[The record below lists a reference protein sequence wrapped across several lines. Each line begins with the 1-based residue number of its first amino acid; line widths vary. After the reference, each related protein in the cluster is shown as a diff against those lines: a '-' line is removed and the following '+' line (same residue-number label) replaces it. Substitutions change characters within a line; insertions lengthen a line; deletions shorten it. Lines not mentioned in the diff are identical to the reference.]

1 MSSPSGCVNC
11 NDESEIDTKHEAECS
26 EGEDAQIRI
35 APHVQAY
42 LAHNNPTT
50 TCCGLSIP
58 IAFERAAPGTW
69 WNPRF
74 DSEVLEGQYRNSSFR
89 QIRLRFRFAL
99 LYILIFSITWFIYF
113 VVLGLGFNNMV
124 VKWPY
129 LCSIFGGVLLITCIM
144 LFITFTNV
152 YKVYTLKLSL
162 VMALALCA
170 LSLSLV
176 TLTTVT
182 HPQDGAVQAADI
194 SQSGHFTMCIEIL
207 LIIYTLTPLPL
218 YACVVIGLLYSIIF
232 EILNIVLHMKEGELH
247 YPGLFV
253 RILLQL
259 CVHIIGVHIY
269 LMTFVRMRGTFMK
282 VGQSLLVRRQ
292 LEMEKQLKEKM
303 IHSVMPPKLAS
314 WLMDEQVQESDTN
327 LRTHDPL
334 NPRNSNPG
342 TSDIKSLFRPFNMS
356 CMDNVSI
363 LFADIVGFTRMSSN
377 KGAEE
382 LVNILN
388 DLFEKFDELCKAH
401 GCEKISTLGDCY
413 YCVSGCP
420 EPRPDH
426 ATCCVEMGLGMI
438 EAIQEFDRERGEGI
452 NMRVGVHTGTVLCG
466 IVGTRRF
473 KFDVWSN
480 DVSFANKMESTGKP
494 GRVHISEET
503 SRFLGGSYV
512 LEEGEE
518 VFGHKTFFIEGR
530 QLHSPYDH
538 DQCLTPSNPVN
549 LRLIISP
556 AASPQSILSFNHS
569 PQPPSRGSHRNNT
582 LAPHKPDS
590 SNYLSPTPFHFR
602 TKASSL
608 PSILDSDAE
617 LEDKREKAFPERA
630 DSSSKSPTSVG
641 SYGKY
646 TNKLKNWKVPK
657 FLRKHSDTPLH
668 EIKKQEFGDK
678 TIHFLETGAG
688 IGLQSNNGY
697 HQVPIVIESQDNKVA
712 RPVHSSSKLN
722 IPQSHEMAC
731 FEREIIDIRSYLSQS
746 RSNMSPF
753 ARSSSYRSQYGRPN
767 HIEVP
772 PPVRARSST
781 LSAHQGGAAGAAGVA
796 GAAGE
801 GDAPR
806 PKERRL
812 HLPLAPPA
820 RADDSVSLCPSV
832 NSRKDSGIRSTSRRS
847 SIQHQIFALN
857 NTLAASQHD
866 MMQQRVSGY
875 YTSSQSSLNE
885 TSRSRLPPPLDAK
898 QVESLQKLRKQS
910 DLHLIRCVQDNA
922 RSGVNYF
929 VQPPLTRFTLCFKTP
944 EMEKFYRDKAHRS
957 DDCEDFPPTLT
968 TSRFNTAL
976 DILVSAIIFLSVA
989 ASTFALYDQWRRSI
1003 GWFLFFILI
1012 EAMATSLCVYRHY
1025 LKWKTKNGT
1034 LVVTRTIRRSVKI
1047 FKYLSNWYPWH
1058 LSGSL
1063 LISLPILAVLI
1074 NFSCQNTT
1082 LTILQGQQPFYVYLF
1097 CTSVVHFCNFTQ
1109 MNWLV
1114 KNVLV
1119 SAYSGLFLFLA
1130 VLGCH
1135 EMHSRPG
1142 DSVHKTLSPL
1152 TVANNETDFFN
1163 GTVNDLND
1171 GKVEFQHEIHLKE
1184 LYLDTV
1190 LLLMLVWF
1198 LNREFEI
1205 SYRLS
1210 FYSNFEAN
1218 RDKQKVQNTRNQA
1231 DWLLHNIIPRHVAD
1245 QLKNTAK
1252 YSENHKDAGI
1262 IFASIVNFN
1271 EMYDES
1277 YLKGK
1282 EYLRVLNE
1290 LIADF
1295 DELLERSEFQ
1305 HVEKIKTIGS
1315 TFMAASGLN
1324 PDLRRASRDPHE
1336 HLFQLM
1342 DFALEMQK
1350 VVDNFNQDLLEFDFI
1365 LRIGFN
1371 FGDVTA
1377 GVIGTTKLYYDI
1389 WGDAV
1394 NIASRMDSTGV
1405 PKRIQVG
1412 EACIPVLSSRYE
1424 FEQRGSVYVKGKD
1437 DMNVYLVIGKR
1448 NA

>member
-1 MSSPSGCVNC
+1 MSAQSGCVTC
-11 NDESEIDTKHEAECS
+11 NDESEQFDGKHDGDYS
-26 EGEDAQIRI
+26 EGEDAQIRL

-50 TCCGLSIP
+50 NCCGFAIP
-58 IAFERAAPGTW
+58 IAFERAAAGTW

-74 DSEVLEGQYRNSSFR
+74 DSEILEGQYRSSSFR

-99 LYILIFSITWFIYF
+99 LYILIFSISWFIYF
-113 VVLGLGFNNMV
+113 VVLGLNGV
-124 VKWPY
+124 TVKWPF
-129 LCSIFGGVLLITCIM
+129 LCSIFAGVLLITSIM
-144 LFITFTNV
+144 LFVTFTNV
-152 YKVYTLKLSL
+152 YKVYTSKLSL
-162 VMALALCA
+162 IMALALCT

-176 TLTTVT
+176 TLTT
-182 HPQDGAVQAADI
+182 QIDGDYSQAADI

-218 YACVVIGLLYSIIF
+218 FACVIIGLLYSTVF
-232 EILNIVLHMKEGELH
+232 ETLNIVLHLSEQEWQF
-247 YPGLFV
+247 PGMFV
-253 RILLQL
+253 RVLLQV

-314 WLMDEQVQESDTN
+314 WLMEEQVLESETN
-327 LRTHDPL
+327 LKTHDPI
-334 NPRNSNPG
+334 NPRASNPG
-342 TSDIKSLFRPFNMS
+342 ASDIKSLFRPFNMS
-356 CMDNVSI
+356 SMDNVSI

-388 DLFEKFDELCKAH
+388 DLFEKFDELCLIH

-438 EAIQEFDRERGEGI
+438 DAIQDFDRERGEGV

-480 DVSFANKMESTGKP
+480 DVTFANKMESSGKP

-503 SRFLGGSYV
+503 SKFLGGSYV
-512 LEEGEE
+512 LEEGDD
-518 VFGHKTFFIEGR
+518 VFGHKTYFIESR
-530 QLHSPYDH
+530 QISSPYDH
-538 DQCLTPSNPVN
+538 DHCLTPSNPVN

-556 AASPQSILSFNHS
+556 AISPQSILSFNHS
-569 PQPPSRGSHRNNT
+569 PLPGSGKT
-582 LAPHKPDS
+582 SES
-590 SNYLSPTPFHFR
+590 STDARENKDDAKKSCNYLSPSPFNFR
-602 TKASSL
+602 NKASSL
-608 PSILDSDAE
+608 PSILDSDTE
-617 LEDKREKAFPERA
+617 MDEKKSFPEGT
-630 DSSSKSPTSVG
+630 DNSSKSPTSVG

-646 TNKLKNWKVPK
+646 TNKIKNWKVPR

-668 EIKKQEFGDK
+668 EMKKREFNEK
-678 TIHFLETGAG
+678 TIQMIERGDD
-688 IGLQSNNGY
+688 LQLNNGY
-697 HQVPIVIESQDNKVA
+697 QQVPIVIESQDKF
-712 RPVHSSSKLN
+712 RPLQSSSKLN
-722 IPQSHEMAC
+722 IPHNHEVAS
-731 FEREIIDIRSYLSQS
+731 FEKEIIDIRSYLSQS

-753 ARSSSYRSQYGRPN
+753 ARSSSYRSQYGRVN
-767 HIEVP
+767 LEI
-772 PPVRARSST
+772 PVSRARSST
-781 LSAHQGGAAGAAGVA
+781 LATQGDIVRPKSRKLNLPLHV
-796 GAAGE
+796 
-801 GDAPR
+801 PR
-806 PKERRL
+806 P
-812 HLPLAPPA
+812 H
-820 RADDSVSLCPSV
+820 DDAVSLCPSV

-847 SIQHQIFALN
+847 SIQQQIFALN
-857 NTLAASQHD
+857 HASLATSQAD
-866 MMQQRVSGY
+866 MMQHRVSGY
-875 YTSSQSSLNE
+875 YTSSQSSVNE
-885 TSRSRLPPPLDAK
+885 LPSRSRLPPPLNDE
-898 QVESLQKLRKQS
+898 QVQSLQKLRKQS
-910 DLHLIRCVQDNA
+910 DLQLIRCVQDNA
-922 RSGVNYF
+922 RSGINYF
-929 VQPPLTRFTLCFKTP
+929 VQPPLNRFTLFFKIP
-944 EMEKFYRDKAHRS
+944 EMEQHYRDKAHRS

-976 DILVSAIIFLSVA
+976 DILVSAIIFLAV
-989 ASTFALYDQWRRSI
+989 STSILILYKQWRFTI
-1003 GWFLFFILI
+1003 GWFVLFIFI
-1012 EAMATSLCVYRHY
+1012 EAVAMAFCVYRHY
-1025 LKWKTKNGT
+1025 LKWKTKHNPQDIT
-1034 LVVTRTIRRSVKI
+1034 DAVRRSVKI
-1047 FKYLSNWYPWH
+1047 FRKLSDWYPWH

-1063 LISLPILAVLI
+1063 LISLPILAILL

-1082 LTILQGQQPFYVYLF
+1082 MTILRGDQSFYVYLLYV
-1097 CTSVVHFCNFTQ
+1097 SIVHFCNFTQ
-1109 MNWLV
+1109 MSWLV
-1114 KNVLV
+1114 KNTLV
-1119 SAYSGLFLFLA
+1119 TLYAGLFLFFA

-1135 EMHSRPG
+1135 EANTQLLDRDIRLNPQVIAQNISIFNMLNVTFD
-1142 DSVHKTLSPL
+1142 DSLVRNGTHM
-1152 TVANNETDFFN
+1152 FN
-1163 GTVNDLND
+1163 GLL
-1171 GKVEFQHEIHLKE
+1171 HEMHLTE
-1184 LYLDTV
+1184 LYLDV
-1190 LLLMLVWF
+1190 ALLLILVWF

-1210 FYSNFEAN
+1210 FYSNVVAN
-1218 RDKQKVQNTRNQA
+1218 RDKQRVQNMRNQA

-1252 YSENHKDAGI
+1252 YSENHKDVGI

-1295 DELLERSEFQ
+1295 DELLERPEFQ

-1324 PDLRRASRDPHE
+1324 PDLRHSTRGTYN
-1336 HLFQLM
+1336 HLYQLM

-1365 LRIGFN
+1365 LRIGYN

-1394 NIASRMDSTGV
+1394 NIASRMDSTGIV
-1405 PKRIQVG
+1405 KRIQVG
-1412 EACIPVLSSRYE
+1412 EACLPVLSAKYE
-1424 FEQRGSVYVKGKD
+1424 LEPRGSVYVKGKD
-1437 DMNVYLVIGKR
+1437 NMNVYLVVSKKDV
-1448 NA
+1448 

>member
-1 MSSPSGCVNC
+1 MVQ
-11 NDESEIDTKHEAECS
+11 DIIYTKVLKHFESKHDAECS
-26 EGEDAQIRI
+26 ETEDAQIRL

-42 LAHNNPTT
+42 LAHNNSTT
-50 TCCGLSIP
+50 NCCGFAIP

-74 DSEVLEGQYRNSSFR
+74 DSEILEGQYRSSSFR

-99 LYILIFSITWFIYF
+99 LYILIFSISWFIYF
-113 VVLGLGFNNMV
+113 VVLGLNGV
-124 VKWPY
+124 TVKWPF
-129 LCSIFGGVLLITCIM
+129 LCSIFAGVLLITSVM
-144 LFITFTNV
+144 LFLTFTEV
-152 YKVYTLKLSL
+152 YKVHTFRLSL
-162 VMALALCA
+162 VMALAMCT
-170 LSLSLV
+170 LSLSLIA
-176 TLTTVT
+176 LTTQTDSSSPLV
-182 HPQDGAVQAADI
+182 ADI

-218 YACVVIGLLYSIIF
+218 FACVSIGILYSIAF
-232 EILNIVLHMKEGELH
+232 ETLNVFLHLSEQEWQ
-247 YPGLFV
+247 YPGMLV
-253 RILLQL
+253 RILLHF

-314 WLMDEQVQESDTN
+314 WLMEEQVTDTEMISKS
-327 LRTHDPL
+327 HDPL
-334 NPRNSNPG
+334 QPRSSNPG
-342 TSDIKSLFRPFNMS
+342 ASDIKSLFRPFNMS
-356 CMDNVSI
+356 SMDNVSI
-363 LFADIVGFTRMSSN
+363 LFADIVGFTKMSSN

-388 DLFEKFDELCKAH
+388 DLFEKFDELCIIH

-438 EAIQEFDRERGEGI
+438 EAIQEFDREKGEGV

-480 DVSFANKMESTGKP
+480 DVTLANKMESTGKP

-503 SRFLGGSYV
+503 SKFLGGSYV

-518 VFGHKTFFIEGR
+518 VFGHKTYFIEGR
-530 QLHSPYDH
+530 QLSSPYDH
-538 DQCLTPSNPVN
+538 ENCLTPNPVN

-556 AASPQSILSFNHS
+556 AASPQSALSISHS
-569 PQPPSRGSHRNNT
+569 ALPISAKTSDASSDDKPRPDAKYSNNF
-582 LAPHKPDS
+582 
-590 SNYLSPTPFHFR
+590 LSPSPFSFR
-602 TKASSL
+602 NKASSL
-608 PSILDSDAE
+608 PSILDSDTE
-617 LEDKREKAFPERA
+617 LDDKREKRFHNGN
-630 DSSSKSPTSVG
+630 DTSSKSPTSIG

-646 TNKLKNWKVPK
+646 TNKIKQWKVPK

-668 EIKKQEFGDK
+668 EIKKQNFSDK
-678 TIHFLETGAG
+678 TIHLVESGDG
-688 IGLQSNNGY
+688 VQCNNGY
-697 HQVPIVIESQDNKVA
+697 HKVPIVIESHEAK
-712 RPVHSSSKLN
+712 RPVQSSSKLN
-722 IPQSHEMAC
+722 RTHEMAL
-731 FEREIIDIRSYLSQS
+731 FEKEIIDIRSYLSQS

-767 HIEVP
+767 VEQVP
-772 PPVRARSST
+772 VSRARSST
-781 LSAHQGGAAGAAGVA
+781 LATQG
-796 GAAGE
+796 E
-801 GDAPR
+801 LIR
-806 PKERRL
+806 PKDRKLALPVPNPHVRL
-812 HLPLAPPA
+812 P
-820 RADDSVSLCPSV
+820 DDIVSLCPSV

-847 SIQHQIFALN
+847 SIQQQIFVLN
-857 NTLAASQHD
+857 HVSLATSQVD
-866 MMQQRVSGY
+866 IMQQRVSGY
-875 YTSSQSSLNE
+875 YTSSQSSLDVP
-885 TSRSRLPPPLDAK
+885 SRTKLPPPLNDE
-898 QVESLQKLRKQS
+898 QVQSLQKLRKQS
-910 DLHLIRCVQDNA
+910 DLQLIRCVQDNA
-922 RSGVNYF
+922 RSGINYF
-929 VQPPLTRFTLCFKTP
+929 VQPPLNKLTLFFKTKDI
-944 EMEKFYRDKAHRS
+944 ERHYRDKAHRS
-957 DDCEDFPPTLT
+957 DDSEDFPPTLT

-976 DILVSAIIFLSVA
+976 DILVSSIIFLIVA
-989 ASTFALYDQWRRSI
+989 ASILIVYKEWRYSI
-1003 GWFLFFILI
+1003 GWFIAFVII
-1012 EAMATSLCVYRHY
+1012 EVVAMSLCVYRHY
-1025 LKWKTKNGT
+1025 LKWRTKTDPAEITHT
-1034 LVVTRTIRRSVKI
+1034 LRRSVRVFRK
-1047 FKYLSNWYPWH
+1047 LSNWYPWH
-1058 LSGSL
+1058 LTGSL
-1063 LISLPILAVLI
+1063 LISLPILAVLL

-1082 LTILQGQQPFYVYLF
+1082 LTILSGKQSFYVYLLNV
-1097 CTSVVHFCNFTQ
+1097 CIVHFCNFTQ
-1109 MNWLV
+1109 MSWLV
-1114 KNVLV
+1114 KNALV
-1119 SAYSGLFLFLA
+1119 TIYAGLFLFLA
-1130 VLGCH
+1130 LLGCR
-1135 EMHSRPG
+1135 EVNTQFL
-1142 DSVHKTLSPL
+1142 DSIDIISSVAQNSTNITDILLDDIL
-1152 TVANNETDFFN
+1152 TSNSTNV
-1163 GTVNDLND
+1163 VN
-1171 GKVEFQHEIHLKE
+1171 VEHGMHLKE
-1184 LYLDTV
+1184 LYLDIA
-1190 LLLMLVWF
+1190 LLLILVWF

-1210 FYSNFEAN
+1210 FYSNVVAN
-1218 RDKQKVQNTRNQA
+1218 RDKQKVQTMRNQA

-1252 YSENHKDAGI
+1252 YSENHKDVGI

-1295 DELLERSEFQ
+1295 DELLERPEFQ

-1324 PDLRRASRDPHE
+1324 PDLRHSLRMPHE
-1336 HLFQLM
+1336 HLHQLM

-1365 LRIGFN
+1365 LRIGYN

-1412 EACIPVLSSRYE
+1412 EACLPALATRYE
-1424 FEQRGSVYVKGKD
+1424 FEPRGSVYVKGKD
-1437 DMNVYLVIGKR
+1437 NMDVYLVIGKKDT
-1448 NA
+1448 

>member
-1 MSSPSGCVNC
+1 MSAHSGCISC
-11 NDESEIDTKHEAECS
+11 NENSEHFDNKHEGEVS
-26 EGEDAQIRI
+26 DGEDAQIRL

-42 LAHNNPTT
+42 LAHNNSTT
-50 TCCGLSIP
+50 NCCGFAIP

-74 DSEVLEGQYRNSSFR
+74 DSKILEGQYRSSSFR

-99 LYILIFSITWFIYF
+99 LYILIFSISWFIYF
-113 VVLGLGFNNMV
+113 VVLGLTGV
-124 VKWPY
+124 TVKWPF
-129 LCSIFGGVLLITCIM
+129 LCSIFAGVLLITCIM
-144 LFITFTNV
+144 LFITFTQI
-152 YKVYTLKLSL
+152 YRIYTFRLSL
-162 VMALALCA
+162 VMALALCT

-176 TLTTVT
+176 TLTTQLNKNLSQV
-182 HPQDGAVQAADI
+182 ADI

-218 YACVVIGLLYSIIF
+218 FACVIIGLLYSVAF
-232 EILNIVLHMKEGELH
+232 ETLNIFLHLYEQEWQ
-247 YPGLFV
+247 YPGMMV
-253 RILLQL
+253 RILVQL
-259 CVHIIGVHIY
+259 CVHIIGIHIY

-314 WLMDEQVQESDTN
+314 SLMEEQILEPDTI
-327 LRTHDPL
+327 LKSHDRLTERT
-334 NPRNSNPG
+334 SNPG
-342 TSDIKSLFRPFNMS
+342 ASDIKSLFRPFNMNS
-356 CMDNVSI
+356 MDNVSI
-363 LFADIVGFTRMSSN
+363 LFADIVGFTKMSSN
-377 KGAEE
+377 KGADE

-388 DLFEKFDELCKAH
+388 DLFEKFDELCLIH

-438 EAIQEFDRERGEGI
+438 EAIQEFDQERDEGV

-466 IVGTRRF
+466 IVGTKRF

-480 DVSFANKMESTGKP
+480 DVTLANKMESTGKP

-518 VFGHKTFFIEGR
+518 VFGHKTYFIEGR
-530 QLHSPYDH
+530 QLSSPYDH
-538 DQCLTPSNPVN
+538 DNCLTPSNPVN

-556 AASPQSILSFNHS
+556 AASPQSALSFSHS
-569 PQPPSRGSHRNNT
+569 PLPLSAKTSDASSDDKTYAEVKKMNNF
-582 LAPHKPDS
+582 
-590 SNYLSPTPFHFR
+590 LSPSPFHFR
-602 TKASSL
+602 NKASSL
-608 PSILDSDAE
+608 PSILDSDTE
-617 LEDKREKAFPERA
+617 LDDKRDKGLNGT
-630 DSSSKSPTSVG
+630 DNSSKSPTSVG

-646 TNKLKNWKVPK
+646 AKIRNWKVPK

-668 EIKKQEFGDK
+668 EMKKRNYSDK
-678 TIHFLETGAG
+678 TIHFVERNEAPLTYHT
-688 IGLQSNNGY
+688 NNGY
-697 HQVPIVIESQDNKVA
+697 HQVPIVIESHETKS
-712 RPVHSSSKLN
+712 RPLQSSSKLN
-722 IPQSHEMAC
+722 IPQHPDAAS

-767 HIEVP
+767 VEI
-772 PPVRARSST
+772 PVCRARSST
-781 LSAHQGGAAGAAGVA
+781 LATQG
-796 GAAGE
+796 E
-801 GDAPR
+801 LIR
-806 PKERRL
+806 PKDRKMN
-812 HLPLAPPA
+812 LPVPVNHPI
-820 RADDSVSLCPSV
+820 RPSDDIVSLCPSV

-857 NTLAASQHD
+857 HATLATSQVD
-866 MMQQRVSGY
+866 IMQHRVSGY
-875 YTSSQSSLNE
+875 YTSSQSSLNDVP
-885 TSRSRLPPPLDAK
+885 TRTKLPAPLNDE
-898 QVESLQKLRKQS
+898 QVQSLQKLRKQS
-910 DLHLIRCVQDNA
+910 DLQLIRCVQDNA
-922 RSGVNYF
+922 RSGINYF
-929 VQPPLTRFTLCFKTP
+929 VQPPLNRLTLFFKTP
-944 EMEKFYRDKAHRS
+944 AMEKHYRDEAHRS

-976 DILVSAIIFLSVA
+976 DILVSLIIFLIVA
-989 ASTFALYDQWRRSI
+989 ASILLVYKEWKYSFS
-1003 GWFLFFILI
+1003 WFLFFVVI
-1012 EAMATSLCVYRHY
+1012 EIIAMSLCMYRHY
-1025 LKWKTKNGT
+1025 LKWKSKSEPLG
-1034 LVVTRTIRRSVKI
+1034 VTDTMRKSDKVFRK
-1047 FKYLSNWYPWH
+1047 LSNWIPWH

-1063 LISLPILAVLI
+1063 LISLPILAVLV
-1074 NFSCQNTT
+1074 NFSCQHTT
-1082 LTILQGQQPFYVYLF
+1082 LSILEGKQSFYVYLLNV
-1097 CTSVVHFCNFTQ
+1097 SIVHFCNFTQ

-1114 KNVLV
+1114 KNTLV
-1119 SAYSGLFLFLA
+1119 IFYAGLFLVFAL
-1130 VLGCH
+1130 LGCR
-1135 EMHSRPG
+1135 EANTQFLNSDVSLMPNLDVFAQNSSSLNMTTIFDDILSTNSTRLHSMLQ
-1142 DSVHKTLSPL
+1142 DT
-1152 TVANNETDFFN
+1152 
-1163 GTVNDLND
+1163 
-1171 GKVEFQHEIHLKE
+1171 HLKE
-1184 LYLDTV
+1184 LYLDV
-1190 LLLMLVWF
+1190 ALLLILVWF

-1210 FYSNFEAN
+1210 FYSNIVAN
-1218 RDKQKVQNTRNQA
+1218 RDKQKVQNMRNQA

-1252 YSENHKDAGI
+1252 YSENHKDVGI

-1295 DELLERSEFQ
+1295 DELLERPQFQ

-1324 PDLRRASRDPHE
+1324 PNLRRTSHEPHE
-1336 HLFQLM
+1336 HLYQLM

-1365 LRIGFN
+1365 LRIGYN

-1412 EACIPVLSSRYE
+1412 DACINILSSRYD
-1424 FEQRGSVYVKGKD
+1424 FEPRGSVYVKGKD
-1437 DMNVYLVIGKR
+1437 NMHVYLVIGKR
-1448 NA
+1448 DT

>member
-1 MSSPSGCVNC
+1 MSAPSGCVTC
-11 NDESEIDTKHEAECS
+11 SDGSQQFDVKHDPDCS
-26 EGEDAQIRI
+26 EGEDAQIRM

-42 LAHNNPTT
+42 LARNNPTT
-50 TCCGLSIP
+50 NCCGLTIP

-74 DSEVLEGQYRNSSFR
+74 DSDILEGQYRSSSFR

-99 LYILIFSITWFIYF
+99 LYILIFSISWFVYF
-113 VVLGLGFNNMV
+113 VVLGLNGV
-124 VKWPY
+124 TVKWPF
-129 LCSIFGGVLLITCIM
+129 LCSLFAGVLLITSVM
-144 LFITFTNV
+144 LFVTFTNI
-152 YKVYTLKLSL
+152 YKVYTFRLSL
-162 VMALALCA
+162 VMALALCT

-176 TLTTVT
+176 TLTTQLGT
-182 HPQDGAVQAADI
+182 SFATAADI

-218 YACVVIGLLYSIIF
+218 FACVIIGLLYSIVF
-232 EILNIVLHMKEGELH
+232 EVLNIVLHLSEQEWQC
-247 YPGLFV
+247 PGMFV

-303 IHSVMPPKLAS
+303 IHSVMPPKLAT
-314 WLMDEQVQESDTN
+314 WLMEEQVLESDTSLKPHN
-327 LRTHDPL
+327 PL
-334 NPRNSNPG
+334 NPRISNPG
-342 TSDIKSLFRPFNMS
+342 ASDIKSLFRPFNMS

-388 DLFEKFDELCKAH
+388 DLFEKFDELCQNH

-438 EAIQEFDRERGEGI
+438 DAIQDFDRERGEGI

-480 DVSFANKMESTGKP
+480 DVTFANKMESTGKP

-503 SRFLGGSYV
+503 SRFLGGSYI

-518 VFGHKTFFIEGR
+518 VFGHKTYFIEGR
-530 QLHSPYDH
+530 QLYSPYEREP
-538 DQCLTPSNPVN
+538 CFTPSNPVN

-556 AASPQSILSFNHS
+556 AASPQSVLSFHHTPIIVTPKDDKLGTQKPES
-569 PQPPSRGSHRNNT
+569 NNF
-582 LAPHKPDS
+582 
-590 SNYLSPTPFHFR
+590 LSPSSFNFR

-608 PSILDSDAE
+608 PSILDSDTE
-617 LEDKREKAFPERA
+617 LDEKRDKAYTEGT

-646 TNKLKNWKVPK
+646 TNKLKNWKVPR

-668 EIKKQEFGDK
+668 EIKKQDLSEK
-678 TIHFLETGAG
+678 SIQFLERGDDPA
-688 IGLQSNNGY
+688 GLQSSNGY
-697 HQVPIVIESQDNKVA
+697 QQVPIVIESQDNK
-712 RPVHSSSKLN
+712 RPLQSNSKLHM
-722 IPQSHEMAC
+722 PPGDHSAS
-731 FEREIIDIRSYLSQS
+731 FDREIIDIRSYLSQS
-746 RSNMSPF
+746 RCNMSPF
-753 ARSSSYRSQYGRPN
+753 ARSSSYRSQYGRQN
-767 HIEVP
+767 VIET
-772 PPVRARSST
+772 PVSRARSST
-781 LSAHQGGAAGAAGVA
+781 LTTQAEALRPSAK
-796 GAAGE
+796 
-801 GDAPR
+801 DR
-806 PKERRL
+806 TLK
-812 HLPLAPPA
+812 LPLPSPQPV
-820 RADDSVSLCPSV
+820 RPHDDVISLCPSV

-847 SIQHQIFALN
+847 SIQQQIFVLN
-857 NTLAASQHD
+857 HIANSQND
-866 MMQQRVSGY
+866 MLQHRVSGY

-885 TSRSRLPPPLDAK
+885 CTARSRLPAPLSEQ
-898 QVESLQKLRKQS
+898 QVQSLQKLRKQS
-910 DLHLIRCVQDNA
+910 DLQLIRCVQDNA

-929 VQPPLTRFTLCFKTP
+929 VQPPLNRLTLCFKSL
-944 EMEKFYRDKAHRS
+944 EIEKHYRDKAHRS

-976 DILVSAIIFLSVA
+976 DILVSAIIFLAVSC
-989 ASTFALYDQWRRSI
+989 SIFILYDDWRRTV
-1003 GWFLFFILI
+1003 GWFVFFTFI
-1012 EAMATSLCVYRHY
+1012 EVIAMMLCVYRHY
-1025 LKWKTKNGT
+1025 LKWKTRLDPL
-1034 LVVTRTIRRSVKI
+1034 LVADTVRRSVRI
-1047 FKYLSNWYPWH
+1047 FRKLTNWYPWH

-1063 LISLPILAVLI
+1063 LISLPILVVLI

-1082 LTILQGQQPFYVYLF
+1082 MTILRGEQSFYVYLL
-1097 CTSVVHFCNFTQ
+1097 CISIVHFCNFLQ

-1114 KNVLV
+1114 KNTLV
-1119 SAYSGLFLFLA
+1119 TLYAGLFLFFA

-1135 EMHSRPG
+1135 EANTQLLDADINLKVNAVTFAHNYTDYVDVGNDTLDASESQAGGDFEGMH
-1142 DSVHKTLSPL
+1142 HKMHL
-1152 TVANNETDFFN
+1152 T
-1163 GTVNDLND
+1163 
-1171 GKVEFQHEIHLKE
+1171 E
-1184 LYLDTV
+1184 LYLDV
-1190 LLLMLVWF
+1190 ALLLMLVWF
-1198 LNREFEI
+1198 LNHEFEI

-1210 FYSNFEAN
+1210 FYSKVVAN
-1218 RDKQKVQNTRNQA
+1218 RDKQRVQNMRNQA

-1252 YSENHKDAGI
+1252 YSENHKDVGI

-1295 DELLERSEFQ
+1295 DELLERPQFQ

-1324 PDLRRASRDPHE
+1324 PDLRHASRGTYD
-1336 HLFQLM
+1336 HLYQLM

-1365 LRIGFN
+1365 LRIGYN

-1405 PKRIQVG
+1405 IKRIQVG

-1424 FEQRGSVYVKGKD
+1424 FEHRGSVYVKGKD
-1437 DMNVYLVIGKR
+1437 NMNVYLVVGKKDT
-1448 NA
+1448 

>member
-1 MSSPSGCVNC
+1 MSAPSGCVSC
-11 NDESEIDTKHEAECS
+11 KEGSESDAKHDTECS
-26 EGEDAQIRI
+26 EGEDAQIRL

-42 LAHNNPTT
+42 LAHSNSTT
-50 TCCGLSIP
+50 NCCGLTIP
-58 IAFERAAPGTW
+58 IAFERAATGTW

-74 DSEVLEGQYRNSSFR
+74 DSKILEGQYRSSSFK

-99 LYILIFSITWFIYF
+99 LYILIFSISWFAYF
-113 VVLGLGFNNMV
+113 VVLGLNSKTI
-124 VKWPY
+124 KWPY
-129 LCSIFGGVLLITCIM
+129 LCSIFAGVLLITSVM
-144 LFITFTNV
+144 LFMTFTKM
-152 YKVYTLKLSL
+152 YRLYTFKLSL
-162 VMALALCA
+162 IMALALCV

-176 TLTTVT
+176 TLTTQQESVT
-182 HPQDGAVQAADI
+182 YQAADI
-194 SQSGHFTMCIEIL
+194 SQAGHFTMCIEIL

-218 YACVVIGLLYSIIF
+218 YACVIISLLYSIVF
-232 EILNIVLHMKEGELH
+232 EVLNIVLHLTEQEWQ
-247 YPGLFV
+247 YPGLLV
-253 RILLQL
+253 RTLLQL
-259 CVHIIGVHIY
+259 CAHIIGVHIY

-314 WLMDEQVQESDTN
+314 WLMEEQVLESDTN
-327 LRTHDPL
+327 LKPHYHLNSRT
-334 NPRNSNPG
+334 SNPG
-342 TSDIKSLFRPFNMS
+342 ASDLKSLFRPFNMS

-388 DLFEKFDELCKAH
+388 DLFEKFDELCQVH

-438 EAIQEFDRERGEGI
+438 EAIQEYDSEHGEGI

-480 DVSFANKMESTGKP
+480 DVTFANRMESTGKP

-512 LEEGEE
+512 LEEGDE
-518 VFGHKTFFIEGR
+518 VFGHKTYFIEGR

-538 DQCLTPSNPVN
+538 GQCLTPSNPIN

-556 AASPQSILSFNHS
+556 AASPQSMLSFTHS
-569 PQPPSRGSHRNNT
+569 PLPLSSRGSIKNE
-582 LAPHKPDS
+582 KPKS
-590 SNYLSPTPFHFR
+590 EANHFLSPGNFNFR

-608 PSILDSDAE
+608 PSILDSDGE
-617 LEDKREKAFPERA
+617 LDDKRDKGFPERT

-646 TNKLKNWKVPK
+646 TNKIKSWKVPK

-668 EIKKQEFGDK
+668 ELKKQE
-678 TIHFLETGAG
+678 LEKSVNLLERGEGAG
-688 IGLQSNNGY
+688 LSSNGY
-697 HQVPIVIESQDNKVA
+697 HQVPIVIESQDNKE
-712 RPVHSSSKLN
+712 RPVPSSSKLN
-722 IPQSHEMAC
+722 IPVSHEMAS

-767 HIEVP
+767 NIEVP
-772 PPVRARSST
+772 VCRARSST
-781 LSAHQGGAAGAAGVA
+781 LTTQG
-796 GAAGE
+796 
-801 GDAPR
+801 DLLR
-806 PKERRL
+806 PKDRRL
-812 HLPLAPPA
+812 NLPLPSPA
-820 RADDSVSLCPSV
+820 GQAARPNDDAVSLCPSV

-857 NTLAASQHD
+857 QPIAASQHD
-866 MMQQRVSGY
+866 MLQHRVSGY
-875 YTSSQSSLNE
+875 YTSSQSSLTE
-885 TSRSRLPPPLDAK
+885 GGRARLPPPLDHK
-898 QVESLQKLRKQS
+898 QVQSLQKLRKQS
-910 DLHLIRCVQDNA
+910 DLQLIRCVQDNA
-922 RSGVNYF
+922 RSGINYF
-929 VQPPLTRFTLCFKTP
+929 VQPPLNRFTLCFKEVQT
-944 EMEKFYRDKAHRS
+944 ERHYRDKAHRS
-957 DDCEDFPPTLT
+957 DDTEDFPPTLT

-976 DILVSAIIFLSVA
+976 DIIVSAIIFLAVT
-989 ASTFALYDQWRRSI
+989 ASTFVLYDQWRRSL
-1003 GWFLFFILI
+1003 GWFIGFILI
-1012 EAMATSLCVYRHY
+1012 EAVAMSLCVYRHY
-1025 LKWKTKNGT
+1025 IKWKTKNDPFGFGSNY
-1034 LVVTRTIRRSVKI
+1034 TRKTDRVSRK
-1047 FKYLSNWYPWH
+1047 LSNWYPWH
-1058 LSGSL
+1058 VSGSL

-1082 LTILQGQQPFYVYLF
+1082 MSILNGEQPFYVYLL
-1097 CTSVVHFCNFTQ
+1097 CISIVHFCNFTQ

-1119 SAYSGLFLFLA
+1119 TLYAVLFLLLA
-1130 VLGCH
+1130 ILSCP
-1135 EMHSRPG
+1135 EANTQIL
-1142 DSVHKTLSPL
+1142 DSDIILNPLYVATNLSNSMNYTQDYFDPL
-1152 TVANNETDFFN
+1152 NTTNVPTRERGPKHD
-1163 GTVNDLND
+1163 
-1171 GKVEFQHEIHLKE
+1171 IHLTE
-1184 LYLDTV
+1184 LYIDIA

-1210 FYSNFEAN
+1210 FYSNMVAS
-1218 RDKQKVQNTRNQA
+1218 RDKQKVQNMRNQA

-1252 YSENHKDAGI
+1252 YSENHKDVGV
-1262 IFASIVNFN
+1262 IFASIINFN

-1282 EYLRVLNE
+1282 EFLRVLNE

-1295 DELLERSEFQ
+1295 DELLERPEFQ

-1324 PDLRRASRDPHE
+1324 PNLRNSSPGNHD
-1336 HLFQLM
+1336 HLYQLM
-1342 DFALEMQK
+1342 EFAIEMQK

-1365 LRIGFN
+1365 LRIGYN

-1412 EACIPVLSSRYE
+1412 EACIPVLSTWYE
-1424 FEQRGSVYVKGKD
+1424 FEPRGSVYVKGKD
-1437 DMNVYLVIGKR
+1437 NMNVFLLVGPKET
-1448 NA
+1448 

>member
-1 MSSPSGCVNC
+1 MSAPSGCVSC
-11 NDESEIDTKHEAECS
+11 SDDSQPFDVKHDVECS
-26 EGEDAQIRI
+26 EGEDAQIRL

-50 TCCGLSIP
+50 NCCGLAIP
-58 IAFERAAPGTW
+58 IAFERAAPGIW

-74 DSEVLEGQYRNSSFR
+74 DSEILEGQYRSSSFR

-99 LYILIFSITWFIYF
+99 LYILIFSISWFAYF
-113 VVLGLGFNNMV
+113 VGLGSSGV
-124 VKWPY
+124 TVKWPF
-129 LCSIFGGVLLITCIM
+129 LCSMFGGVLLITSVM
-144 LFITFTNV
+144 LFVTFTNI
-152 YKVYTLKLSL
+152 YKVYTFKLSL
-162 VMALALCA
+162 IMALALCT

-176 TLTTVT
+176 TLTTQLDEVT
-182 HPQDGAVQAADI
+182 SQAADI

-218 YACVVIGLLYSIIF
+218 YVCVIIGLLYSIAF
-232 EILNIVLHMKEGELH
+232 EVLNIVLHLTEQQWQC
-247 YPGLFV
+247 PGMFV
-253 RILLQL
+253 RVLLQL

-314 WLMDEQVQESDTN
+314 WLMEEQVLESETN
-327 LRTHDPL
+327 LKSQHDPL
-334 NPRNSNPG
+334 HQRNSNPG
-342 TSDIKSLFRPFNMS
+342 ASDIKSLFRPFNMNS
-356 CMDNVSI
+356 MDNVSI

-377 KGAEE
+377 KGADE

-388 DLFEKFDELCKAH
+388 DLFEKFDELCQVH

-438 EAIQEFDRERGEGI
+438 DAIQEFDRERGEGV

-480 DVSFANKMESTGKP
+480 DVTFANKMESTGKP
-494 GRVHISEET
+494 GRVHISEAT
-503 SRFLGGSYV
+503 SRFLGGSYI

-518 VFGHKTFFIEGR
+518 IQGHKTYFIEGR
-530 QLHSPYDH
+530 QLYSPYEH
-538 DQCLTPSNPVN
+538 CPTPSNPIN

-556 AASPQSILSFNHS
+556 AVSPQSALSFNNS
-569 PQPPSRGSHRNNT
+569 PPPLSAREIDTKNDKSSPRVHDVNNF
-582 LAPHKPDS
+582 
-590 SNYLSPTPFHFR
+590 LSPNPFNFR
-602 TKASSL
+602 NKASSL
-608 PSILDSDAE
+608 PSILDSDTE
-617 LEDKREKAFPERA
+617 MDDKREKVFPEA
-630 DSSSKSPTSVG
+630 TDNSSKSPTSVG

-646 TNKLKNWKVPK
+646 TNKLKNWKVPR

-668 EIKKQEFGDK
+668 EIKKQNLSDK
-678 TIHFLETGAG
+678 TIHFLEQGDATV
-688 IGLQSNNGY
+688 LQSTNGY
-697 HQVPIVIESQDNKVA
+697 QQVPIVIESQDNKTA
-712 RPVHSSSKLN
+712 RPVQSGSKLN
-722 IPQSHEMAC
+722 IPPIHDAGS
-731 FEREIIDIRSYLSQS
+731 FERETIDIRSYLSQS

-753 ARSSSYRSQYGRPN
+753 ARSSSYRSQYGRPHN
-767 HIEVP
+767 IEVP
-772 PPVRARSST
+772 VCRARSST
-781 LSAHQGGAAGAAGVA
+781 ITTQGELRA
-796 GAAGE
+796 
-801 GDAPR
+801 
-806 PKERRL
+806 KERRL
-812 HLPLAPPA
+812 NLPLPAPLPA
-820 RADDSVSLCPSV
+820 RPQEDAVSLCPSV

-847 SIQHQIFALN
+847 SIQQQIFALN
-857 NTLAASQHD
+857 HTALAASQAD
-866 MMQQRVSGY
+866 MMQHRVSGY

-885 TSRSRLPPPLDAK
+885 HTARSRLPAPLNDQ
-898 QVESLQKLRKQS
+898 QVQSLQKLRKQS
-910 DLHLIRCVQDNA
+910 DLQLIRCVQDNA
-922 RSGVNYF
+922 RSGINYF
-929 VQPPLTRFTLCFKTP
+929 VQPPLNRFTLFFKSS
-944 EMEKFYRDKAHRS
+944 EMESHYRDRAHRS
-957 DDCEDFPPTLT
+957 DDTEDFPPTLT

-976 DILVSAIIFLSVA
+976 DILVSAIIF
-989 ASTFALYDQWRRSI
+989 FAVTVSIFILYDEWRHSI
-1003 GWFLFFILI
+1003 ASFIFLTLI
-1012 EAMATSLCVYRHY
+1012 QVLAMSLCVYRHY
-1025 LKWKTKNGT
+1025 LKWKTNNNPNLT
-1034 LVVTRTIRRSVKI
+1034 DSIRRSVKVYR
-1047 FKYLSNWYPWH
+1047 KLSAWFPWH

-1063 LISLPILAVLI
+1063 LISLPILAVII
-1074 NFSCQNTT
+1074 NFSCENTT
-1082 LTILQGQQPFYVYLF
+1082 IVILRGDQSFYVYLL
-1097 CTSVVHFCNFTQ
+1097 CVSAVHFCNFTQ

-1114 KNVLV
+1114 KNILLTIYAVL
-1119 SAYSGLFLFLA
+1119 YLFLA

-1135 EMHSRPG
+1135 DANTQVIDDITVPRLLVPNAT
-1142 DSVHKTLSPL
+1142 DSIN
-1152 TVANNETDFFN
+1152 ANITNSTMEWLNNVN
-1163 GTVNDLND
+1163 GTEYPSGVEHDL
-1171 GKVEFQHEIHLKE
+1171 HLTE
-1184 LYLDTV
+1184 LYLDV
-1190 LLLMLVWF
+1190 ALLLMLVWF

-1210 FYSNFEAN
+1210 FYSNVVAN
-1218 RDKQKVQNTRNQA
+1218 RDKQKVQNMRNQA

-1252 YSENHKDAGI
+1252 YSENHKDVGI

-1295 DELLERSEFQ
+1295 DELLEKPEFQ

-1324 PDLRRASRDPHE
+1324 PDLRRASRDPYL
-1336 HLFQLM
+1336 HLYQLM

-1350 VVDNFNQDLLEFDFI
+1350 VVENFNQDLLEFDFI
-1365 LRIGFN
+1365 MRIGFN

-1405 PKRIQVG
+1405 AKRIQVG
-1412 EACIPVLSSRYE
+1412 ESCTIVLSNKYE
-1424 FEQRGSVYVKGKD
+1424 FEPRGSVYVKGKD
-1437 DMNVYLVIGKR
+1437 DMNVFLVVGKKEE
-1448 NA
+1448 

>member
-1 MSSPSGCVNC
+1 MSAPSGCVSC
-11 NDESEIDTKHEAECS
+11 SDGSQQFEGRQDVECS
-26 EGEDAQIRI
+26 EGEDIQIRL

-42 LAHNNPTT
+42 LAHNNSTT
-50 TCCGLSIP
+50 NCCGLAIP

-74 DSEVLEGQYRNSSFR
+74 DSEILEGQYRSSSFR

-99 LYILIFSITWFIYF
+99 LYILIFSISWFVYF
-113 VVLGLGFNNMV
+113 VGLGLNGV
-124 VKWPY
+124 TVKWPF
-129 LCSIFGGVLLITCIM
+129 LCSMFAGVLLITSVM
-144 LFITFTNV
+144 LFVTFTKI
-152 YKVYTLKLSL
+152 YRVYTFKLSL
-162 VMALALCA
+162 VMALALCT

-176 TLTTVT
+176 TLTTQLEVDST
-182 HPQDGAVQAADI
+182 QAADI

-218 YACVVIGLLYSIIF
+218 YACVIIGLLYSIVF
-232 EILNIVLHMKEGELH
+232 EVLNIFLHLTEQQWQS
-247 YPGLFV
+247 PGMFV

-314 WLMDEQVQESDTN
+314 WLMEEQVLESDTN
-327 LRTHDPL
+327 LKSNDPL

-342 TSDIKSLFRPFNMS
+342 ASDIKSLFRPFNMS
-356 CMDNVSI
+356 SMDNVSI
-363 LFADIVGFTRMSSN
+363 LFADIVGFTKMSSN

-388 DLFEKFDELCKAH
+388 DLFEKFDELCQKH

-480 DVSFANKMESTGKP
+480 DVTFANKMESTGRP

-503 SRFLGGSYV
+503 SKFLGGCYV

-518 VFGHKTFFIEGR
+518 VFGHKTYFIEGR
-530 QLHSPYDH
+530 QLYSPYDCDH
-538 DQCLTPSNPVN
+538 CLTPSNPVN

-556 AASPQSILSFNHS
+556 AASPQSVLSFNNS
-569 PQPPSRGSHRNNT
+569 PNPHASRELHLRERKDSPRRADSNNF
-582 LAPHKPDS
+582 
-590 SNYLSPTPFHFR
+590 LSPNPFNFR
-602 TKASSL
+602 AKASSL
-608 PSILDSDAE
+608 PSILDSEAE
-617 LEDKREKAFPERA
+617 LEEKREKGYIDRN

-646 TNKLKNWKVPK
+646 TNKLKNWKVPR

-668 EIKKQEFGDK
+668 EIKKELNEK
-678 TIHFLETGAG
+678 ALHLLESDGA
-688 IGLQSNNGY
+688 GLQSNNGY
-697 HQVPIVIESQDNKVA
+697 QQVPIVIESQDNKCT
-712 RPVHSSSKLN
+712 RPVQSSSKLN
-722 IPQSHEMAC
+722 VHPSRDMVS
-731 FEREIIDIRSYLSQS
+731 FEKEIIDIRSYLSQS

-753 ARSSSYRSQYGRPN
+753 ARSSSYRSQYGRSN
-767 HIEVP
+767 NIEVP
-772 PPVRARSST
+772 VSRARSST
-781 LSAHQGGAAGAAGVA
+781 ITAQGEVVRPKDRRLNLPLPPAQ
-796 GAAGE
+796 
-801 GDAPR
+801 PR
-806 PKERRL
+806 PQ
-812 HLPLAPPA
+812 
-820 RADDSVSLCPSV
+820 DDAVSLCPSV

-847 SIQHQIFALN
+847 SIQQQIFALN
-857 NTLAASQHD
+857 HAAIATSQAD
-866 MMQQRVSGY
+866 MMAHRVSGY

-885 TSRSRLPPPLDAK
+885 ISSRCRLPPPLNEQ
-898 QVESLQKLRKQS
+898 QVQSLQKLRKQS
-910 DLHLIRCVQDNA
+910 DLQLIRCVQDNA
-922 RSGVNYF
+922 RSGINYF
-929 VQPPLTRFTLCFKTP
+929 VQPPLNRFTLFFKASD
-944 EMEKFYRDKAHRS
+944 MEKHYRDKAHRS

-976 DILVSAIIFLSVA
+976 DILVSAIIFLAVTTSV
-989 ASTFALYDQWRRSI
+989 
-1003 GWFLFFILI
+1003 FILYREWRYSIISFEFLVLI
-1012 EAMATSLCVYRHY
+1012 EVLAMSLCVYRHY
-1025 LKWKTKNGT
+1025 LKWKTKTNPLQMT
-1034 LVVTRTIRRSVKI
+1034 STMKRFVTI
-1047 FKYLSNWYPWH
+1047 FRKCSNWYPWH
-1058 LSGSL
+1058 LCGSL
-1063 LISLPILAVLI
+1063 LISLPILAVLT
-1074 NFSCQNTT
+1074 NFSCVNSTMV
-1082 LTILQGQQPFYVYLF
+1082 ILKGEQSFYVYLL
-1097 CTSVVHFCNFTQ
+1097 CVSIVHFVNFTQ
-1109 MNWLV
+1109 MCWLV
-1114 KNVLV
+1114 KNTLV
-1119 SAYSGLFLFLA
+1119 TLYAALFLFLA
-1130 VLGCH
+1130 LLGCR
-1135 EMHSRPG
+1135 E
-1142 DSVHKTLSPL
+1142 
-1152 TVANNETDFFN
+1152 ANTQTINRNIINPQLLAHNFTSEFLDNITN
-1163 GTVNDLND
+1163 VNDLLENVN
-1171 GKVEFQHEIHLKE
+1171 GTRAEEAVYHMLHLTE
-1184 LYLDTV
+1184 LYIDV
-1190 LLLMLVWF
+1190 ALLLMLVWF

-1210 FYSNFEAN
+1210 FYSNVVAN
-1218 RDKQKVQNTRNQA
+1218 RDKQRVQNMRNQA

-1252 YSENHKDAGI
+1252 YSENHKDVGI

-1295 DELLERSEFQ
+1295 DELLERPEFQ

-1324 PDLRRASRDPHE
+1324 PDLRHASRDTNE
-1336 HLFQLM
+1336 HLYQLM

-1365 LRIGFN
+1365 LRIGYN

-1405 PKRIQVG
+1405 IKRIQVG
-1412 EACIPVLSSRYE
+1412 AACIPVLSNMYE
-1424 FEQRGSVYVKGKD
+1424 FEPRGSVYVKGKD
-1437 DMNVYLVIGKR
+1437 NMNVYLVVCKKDPS
-1448 NA
+1448 

>member
-1 MSSPSGCVNC
+1 MNAPSGCVSC
-11 NDESEIDTKHEAECS
+11 SDGSQQFDSKHDADCS
-26 EGEDAQIRI
+26 EGEDAQIRL

-42 LAHNNPTT
+42 LARNNPTT
-50 TCCGLSIP
+50 NCCGLTIP
-58 IAFERAAPGTW
+58 IAFERAATGTW

-74 DSEVLEGQYRNSSFR
+74 DSEILEGQYRSSSFR

-99 LYILIFSITWFIYF
+99 LYILIFSISWFVYF
-113 VVLGLGFNNMV
+113 VALGSNGIT
-124 VKWPY
+124 VKWPF
-129 LCSIFGGVLLITCIM
+129 LCSIFGGVLLITSVM
-144 LFITFTNV
+144 LFVTFTNI
-152 YKVYTLKLSL
+152 YKVYTFKLSL
-162 VMALALCA
+162 VMALALCT

-176 TLTTVT
+176 TLTTRSDT
-182 HPQDGAVQAADI
+182 ALSQAADI

-218 YACVVIGLLYSIIF
+218 YACVIIGILYSIVF
-232 EILNIVLHMKEGELH
+232 EVLNIVLHLSEQEWQC
-247 YPGLFV
+247 PGMFV

-282 VGQSLLVRRQ
+282 VGQSLLVRKQ

-303 IHSVMPPKLAS
+303 IHSVMPPKVAS
-314 WLMDEQVQESDTN
+314 WLLEEQVLETETN
-327 LRTHDPL
+327 IKTHNPL
-334 NPRNSNPG
+334 KPRHSNPG
-342 TSDIKSLFRPFNMS
+342 ASDIKSLFRPFNMS
-356 CMDNVSI
+356 SMDNVSI
-363 LFADIVGFTRMSSN
+363 LFADIVGFTKMSSN

-388 DLFEKFDELCKAH
+388 DLFEKFDELCQNH

-438 EAIQEFDRERGEGI
+438 DAIREFDRVRGEGI

-503 SRFLGGSYV
+503 AKFLGGSYI
-512 LEEGEE
+512 LEEGDD
-518 VFGHKTFFIEGR
+518 VFGHKTYFIEGR
-530 QLHSPYDH
+530 QLYSPYSH
-538 DQCLTPSNPVN
+538 ENCLTPSNPIN

-556 AASPQSILSFNHS
+556 AASPQSVLSCNHS
-569 PQPPSRGSHRNNT
+569 PLP
-582 LAPHKPDS
+582 
-590 SNYLSPTPFHFR
+590 LSPKADDRSRKADCKNFLSPSAFHFR

-608 PSILDSDAE
+608 PSILDSDTE
-617 LEDKREKAFPERA
+617 LDEKREKGFPETN
-630 DSSSKSPTSVG
+630 SSSKSPTSVG

-646 TNKLKNWKVPK
+646 TTKLKNWKVPR

-668 EIKKQEFGDK
+668 EMKKQQELTDK
-678 TIHFLETGAG
+678 SIHFLERGDTAAG
-688 IGLQSNNGY
+688 TQSSNGY
-697 HQVPIVIESQDNKVA
+697 QQVPIVIESQDNKS
-712 RPVHSSSKLN
+712 RPAQSTIKLN
-722 IPQSHEMAC
+722 IPPLSHDMAS

-753 ARSSSYRSQYGRPN
+753 ARSSSYRSQYGRSN
-767 HIEVP
+767 NIEVP
-772 PPVRARSST
+772 VCRARSST
-781 LSAHQGGAAGAAGVA
+781 ITTQDELI
-796 GAAGE
+796 
-801 GDAPR
+801 R
-806 PKERRL
+806 PKERKL
-812 HLPLAPPA
+812 NLPLPSPQTSRPP
-820 RADDSVSLCPSV
+820 DDVISLCPSV

-847 SIQHQIFALN
+847 SIQQQVNFDVPIFTYN
-857 NTLAASQHD
+857 VTTSHPD
-866 MMQQRVSGY
+866 MMAHRVSGY

-885 TSRSRLPPPLDAK
+885 QPGSRLPAPLNDE
-898 QVESLQKLRKQS
+898 QVQSLQKLRKQS
-910 DLHLIRCVQDNA
+910 DLQLIRCVQDNA
-922 RSGVNYF
+922 RSGINYF
-929 VQPPLTRFTLCFKTP
+929 VQPPLNRFTLFFKSS
-944 EMEKFYRDKAHRS
+944 EIEKHYRDKAHRS
-957 DDCEDFPPTLT
+957 DDSEDFPPTLT

-976 DILVSAIIFLSVA
+976 DILVSAIIFLAVT
-989 ASTFALYDQWRRSI
+989 ASIFSLYSDWKSSI
-1003 GWFLFFILI
+1003 GWFAFFLCI
-1012 EAMATSLCVYRHY
+1012 EIVAMSLCSYRHY
-1025 LKWKTKNGT
+1025 LKWKTNHEA
-1034 LVVTRTIRRSVKI
+1034 LSETIPRSVRI
-1047 FKYLSNWYPWH
+1047 FRKLSNWFPWH
-1058 LSGSL
+1058 LCGGL

-1074 NFSCQNTT
+1074 NFSCENTT
-1082 LTILQGQQPFYVYLF
+1082 MTILRGEQSFYVYLL
-1097 CTSVVHFCNFTQ
+1097 CISVVHFCNFTQ

-1114 KNVLV
+1114 KNTLV
-1119 SAYSGLFLFLA
+1119 TLYAGLFLFFA

-1135 EMHSRPG
+1135 EANTQLLQ
-1142 DSVHKTLSPL
+1142 DADITLKLSPQIVIQN
-1152 TVANNETDFFN
+1152 TTDFNFRNDSIFDWVDMNN
-1163 GTVNDLND
+1163 GTVGAVDSH
-1171 GKVEFQHEIHLKE
+1171 QHKLHLTE
-1184 LYLDTV
+1184 LYLDV
-1190 LLLMLVWF
+1190 ALLLMLVWF

-1210 FYSNFEAN
+1210 FYSNVVAN
-1218 RDKQKVQNTRNQA
+1218 RDKQRVQNMRNQA

-1252 YSENHKDAGI
+1252 YSENHKDVAI

-1295 DELLERSEFQ
+1295 DELLERPEFQ

-1324 PDLRRASRDPHE
+1324 PDLRHASRGTYD
-1336 HLFQLM
+1336 HLYQLM
-1342 DFALEMQK
+1342 EFALEMQK

-1365 LRIGFN
+1365 LRIGYN

-1412 EACIPVLSSRYE
+1412 EACIPVLSARYE
-1424 FEQRGSVYVKGKD
+1424 FEPRGSVYVKGKD
-1437 DMNVYLVIGKR
+1437 NMNVYLVIGRKDT
-1448 NA
+1448 

>member
-1 MSSPSGCVNC
+1 MSAQSGCVSC
-11 NDESEIDTKHEAECS
+11 NGGSELYDNKHEADCS
-26 EGEDAQIRI
+26 EGEDAQIRL

-50 TCCGLSIP
+50 NCCGFAIP

-74 DSEVLEGQYRNSSFR
+74 DSEILEGQYRSSSFR

-99 LYILIFSITWFIYF
+99 LYILIFSISWFVYF
-113 VVLGLGFNNMV
+113 VVLGLHGIT
-124 VKWPY
+124 VKWPF
-129 LCSIFGGVLLITCIM
+129 LCSIFAGVVLITCVM
-144 LFITFTNV
+144 LFITFTDI
-152 YKVYTLKLSL
+152 YKIFTFRISL
-162 VMALALCA
+162 IMALALCI

-176 TLTTVT
+176 TLTTQLET
-182 HPQDGAVQAADI
+182 SFPQVADI
-194 SQSGHFTMCIEIL
+194 SQSGHFTICIEIL

-218 YACVVIGLLYSIIF
+218 FVCVIIGILYSIVF
-232 EILNIVLHMKEGELH
+232 EILNIILHLSEQEWQ
-247 YPGLFV
+247 YPGMFV
-253 RILLQL
+253 RVLLQL

-314 WLMDEQVQESDTN
+314 WLMEEQVLEGETN
-327 LRTHDPL
+327 FKAQHPL
-334 NPRNSNPG
+334 NPRTSNPG
-342 TSDIKSLFRPFNMS
+342 AGDIKSLFRPFNMS

-388 DLFEKFDELCKAH
+388 DLFEKFDELCHIH

-420 EPRPDH
+420 EPRLDH

-503 SRFLGGSYV
+503 SKFLGGSYV

-518 VFGHKTFFIEGR
+518 VFGHKTYFIEGR
-530 QLHSPYDH
+530 QLNSPYDH
-538 DQCLTPSNPVN
+538 DQCITPSNPIN
-549 LRLIISP
+549 PRLIISP
-556 AASPQSILSFNHS
+556 AVSPQSNFTFNHS
-569 PQPPSRGSHRNNT
+569 PLPLTAKTHASDDKKSTNT
-582 LAPHKPDS
+582 DT
-590 SNYLSPTPFHFR
+590 NFLSPNPFNFR

-617 LEDKREKAFPERA
+617 LDEKREKEFVESN
-630 DSSSKSPTSVG
+630 DTSSKSPTSVG

-646 TNKLKNWKVPK
+646 TNKLKNWKVPR

-668 EIKKQEFGDK
+668 EMKKQNFSDK
-678 TIHFLETGAG
+678 TIHYLERGDENAT
-688 IGLQSNNGY
+688 QSNNGY
-697 HQVPIVIESQDNKVA
+697 HQVPIVIESQDSKQ
-712 RPVHSSSKLN
+712 RPVQSSSK
-722 IPQSHEMAC
+722 IHVPQGQDMAS

-753 ARSSSYRSQYGRPN
+753 ARSSSYRSHYGRPN
-767 HIEVP
+767 LET
-772 PPVRARSST
+772 PVSRARSST
-781 LSAHQGGAAGAAGVA
+781 LATQG
-796 GAAGE
+796 E
-801 GDAPR
+801 LIR
-806 PKERRL
+806 PKDRRL
-812 HLPLAPPA
+812 NLPLPSQSP
-820 RADDSVSLCPSV
+820 RVQDDSVSLCPSV

-847 SIQHQIFALN
+847 SIQQQIFALN
-857 NTLAASQHD
+857 QTALATSQND
-866 MMQQRVSGY
+866 IMQHRVSGY
-875 YTSSQSSLNE
+875 YTSSQSSLNDMP
-885 TSRSRLPPPLDAK
+885 SRTRLPPPLNEQ
-898 QVESLQKLRKQS
+898 QVQSLQKLRKQS
-910 DLHLIRCVQDNA
+910 DLQLIRCVQDNA
-922 RSGVNYF
+922 RSGISYF
-929 VQPPLTRFTLCFKTP
+929 VQPPLNTFTLFFKSP
-944 EMEKFYRDKAHRS
+944 EMERHYRDKAHRS
-957 DDCEDFPPTLT
+957 DDSEDFPPTLT

-976 DILVSAIIFLSVA
+976 DILVSAIIFVA
-989 ASTFALYDQWRRSI
+989 VTISIFVLYSEWRHSY
-1003 GWFLFFILI
+1003 GWVIFFFVI
-1012 EAMATSLCVYRHY
+1012 EALAISLCVYRHY
-1025 LKWKTKNGT
+1025 LKWKTKNEP
-1034 LVVTRTIRRSVKI
+1034 LVTNTIRRSVKI
-1047 FKYLSNWYPWH
+1047 FRKLSDWFPWH

-1074 NFSCQNTT
+1074 NFSCMNTT
-1082 LTILQGQQPFYVYLF
+1082 MTILKGEQSFYVYLL
-1097 CTSVVHFCNFTQ
+1097 CIGIVEFCNFTQ

-1114 KNVLV
+1114 KNTLV
-1119 SAYSGLFLFLA
+1119 TLYAGLFLFFA
-1130 VLGCH
+1130 VLGCR
-1135 EMHSRPG
+1135 EVNVARN
-1142 DSVHKTLSPL
+1142 LSFM
-1152 TVANNETDFFN
+1152 NMMN
-1163 GTVNDLND
+1163 GTYDDWLDRNGTELFEGVRH
-1171 GKVEFQHEIHLKE
+1171 KMHLTE
-1184 LYLDTV
+1184 LYLDV
-1190 LLLMLVWF
+1190 ALLLMLVWF

-1210 FYSNFEAN
+1210 FYSNVVAN
-1218 RDKQKVQNTRNQA
+1218 LDKQKVQNMRNQA

-1252 YSENHKDAGI
+1252 YSENHKDVGI

-1295 DELLERSEFQ
+1295 DELLERPQFQ

-1324 PDLRRASRDPHE
+1324 PDLRHASRGTYD
-1336 HLFQLM
+1336 HLYQLM

-1365 LRIGFN
+1365 LRIGYN

-1405 PKRIQVG
+1405 VKRIQVG
-1412 EACIPVLSSRYE
+1412 EACIPVLSVKYD
-1424 FEQRGSVYVKGKD
+1424 FEPRGRVYVKGKD
-1437 DMNVYLVIGKR
+1437 DMNVYLVAGKKDS
-1448 NA
+1448 

>member
-1 MSSPSGCVNC
+1 MNAQSGCVTC
-11 NDESEIDTKHEAECS
+11 NEESEHFDAKHDGDYSEA
-26 EGEDAQIRI
+26 EDAQIRL

-50 TCCGLSIP
+50 NCCGFAIP

-74 DSEVLEGQYRNSSFR
+74 DSEVLEGQYRSSSFKL
-89 QIRLRFRFAL
+89 IRLRFRFAL
-99 LYILIFSITWFIYF
+99 LYILIFSISWFIYF
-113 VVLGLGFNNMV
+113 VVLGLNGVN
-124 VKWPY
+124 VKWPF
-129 LCSIFGGVLLITCIM
+129 LCSIFAGVLLITCIM
-144 LFITFTNV
+144 LFVTFTNV
-152 YKVYTLKLSL
+152 YRVYTSKLSL
-162 VMALALCA
+162 IMALALCT

-176 TLTTVT
+176 TLTT
-182 HPQDGAVQAADI
+182 QIDGDYSHAADI

-218 YACVVIGLLYSIIF
+218 FACVIIGLLYSVVF
-232 EILNIVLHMKEGELH
+232 EILNIVLHLTEQEWQF
-247 YPGLFV
+247 PGMFV
-253 RILLQL
+253 RVLLQL

-314 WLMDEQVQESDTN
+314 WLMEEQVLESETN
-327 LRTHDPL
+327 LKNNDPL
-334 NPRNSNPG
+334 HPRTSNPG
-342 TSDIKSLFRPFNMS
+342 ASDIKSLFRPFNMS
-356 CMDNVSI
+356 SMDNVSI

-388 DLFEKFDELCKAH
+388 DLFEKFDELCLIH

-438 EAIQEFDRERGEGI
+438 DAIQEFDREKGEGV

-480 DVSFANKMESTGKP
+480 DVTFANKMESTGKP

-503 SRFLGGSYV
+503 SKFLGGSYV

-518 VFGHKTFFIEGR
+518 VFGHKTYFIESR
-530 QLHSPYDH
+530 QMSSPYDH
-538 DQCLTPSNPVN
+538 DHCQTLSNPVN

-556 AASPQSILSFNHS
+556 AVSPQSILSFNHS
-569 PQPPSRGSHRNNT
+569 PIPPSGKTSESSTDEKENKGD
-582 LAPHKPDS
+582 AKKS
-590 SNYLSPTPFHFR
+590 SNFLSPSPFNFR
-602 TKASSL
+602 NKASSL
-608 PSILDSDAE
+608 PSILDSETEMDE
-617 LEDKREKAFPERA
+617 QKGFSDGT
-630 DSSSKSPTSVG
+630 DNSSKSPTSVG
-641 SYGKY
+641 SCGKY
-646 TNKLKNWKVPK
+646 TNKLKNWKVPR

-668 EIKKQEFGDK
+668 EIKKREYSDK
-678 TIHFLETGAG
+678 TIQLMERGDDMQ
-688 IGLQSNNGY
+688 LNNGY
-697 HQVPIVIESQDNKVA
+697 QQVPIVIESQDKCKPMQSN
-712 RPVHSSSKLN
+712 SKLN
-722 IPQSHEMAC
+722 IPHNNDMIS
-731 FEREIIDIRSYLSQS
+731 FEKEIIDIRSYLSQS

-767 HIEVP
+767 LEVP
-772 PPVRARSST
+772 VSRARSST
-781 LSAHQGGAAGAAGVA
+781 LTTQG
-796 GAAGE
+796 
-801 GDAPR
+801 DLFR
-806 PKERRL
+806 PKSRKL
-812 HLPLAPPA
+812 NLPLPQVP
-820 RADDSVSLCPSV
+820 RHHDDVISLCPSV

-847 SIQHQIFALN
+847 SIQQQIFALN
-857 NTLAASQHD
+857 HVSLATSQAD
-866 MMQQRVSGY
+866 MMQHRVSGY
-875 YTSSQSSLNE
+875 YTSSQSSVNE
-885 TSRSRLPPPLDAK
+885 PTSRTRLPPPLNDE
-898 QVESLQKLRKQS
+898 QVQSLQKLRKQS
-910 DLHLIRCVQDNA
+910 DLQLIRCVQDNA
-922 RSGVNYF
+922 RSGINYF
-929 VQPPLTRFTLCFKTP
+929 VQPPLNGFTLFFKYP
-944 EMEKFYRDKAHRS
+944 EMERHYRDKAHRS

-976 DILVSAIIFLSVA
+976 DIIVSAIIFIAVSMSILI
-989 ASTFALYDQWRRSI
+989 LYKQWRFTI
-1003 GWFLFFILI
+1003 GWFVLFLLI
-1012 EAMATSLCVYRHY
+1012 EVIAMALCIYRHY
-1025 LKWKTKNGT
+1025 LKWKTKHDPQDFT
-1034 LVVTRTIRRSVKI
+1034 DAMRRSVKI
-1047 FKYLSNWYPWH
+1047 FRKLSNWYPWH

-1063 LISLPILAVLI
+1063 LISLPILAILL

-1082 LTILQGQQPFYVYLF
+1082 MTILRGDQSFYVYLLYV
-1097 CTSVVHFCNFTQ
+1097 CIVHFCNFTQ

-1114 KNVLV
+1114 KNTLV
-1119 SAYSGLFLFLA
+1119 TLYAGLFLFFA

-1135 EMHSRPG
+1135 EANTQLLDRDISLNPQVIAQNISIFNMINVTNDDSIDNNSTYSSDAKHHEMH
-1142 DSVHKTLSPL
+1142 L
-1152 TVANNETDFFN
+1152 T
-1163 GTVNDLND
+1163 
-1171 GKVEFQHEIHLKE
+1171 E
-1184 LYLDTV
+1184 LYLDV
-1190 LLLMLVWF
+1190 ALLLILVWF

-1210 FYSNFEAN
+1210 FYSNVVAN
-1218 RDKQKVQNTRNQA
+1218 RDKQRVQNMRNQA

-1252 YSENHKDAGI
+1252 YSENHKDVGI

-1295 DELLERSEFQ
+1295 DELLERPEFQ

-1324 PDLRRASRDPHE
+1324 PDLRQSSRGTYD
-1336 HLFQLM
+1336 HLYQLM

-1365 LRIGFN
+1365 LRIGYN

-1394 NIASRMDSTGV
+1394 NIASRMDSTGIA
-1405 PKRIQVG
+1405 KRIQVG
-1412 EACIPVLSSRYE
+1412 EACIPVLSAKYE
-1424 FEQRGSVYVKGKD
+1424 FEPRGSVYVKGKD
-1437 DMNVYLVIGKR
+1437 NMNVYLVVSKK
-1448 NA
+1448 NV

>member
-1 MSSPSGCVNC
+1 MSAPSGCVSC
-11 NDESEIDTKHEAECS
+11 SDGSQQFDVKHDTECS
-26 EGEDAQIRI
+26 EAEDVQIRM

-50 TCCGLSIP
+50 NCCGLAIP
-58 IAFERAAPGTW
+58 IAFERAAPGIW

-74 DSEVLEGQYRNSSFR
+74 DSEILEGQYRTSSFR

-99 LYILIFSITWFIYF
+99 LYILIFSISWFVYF
-113 VVLGLGFNNMV
+113 VGLGLNGGT
-124 VKWPY
+124 VKWPF
-129 LCSIFGGVLLITCIM
+129 LSSMFGGVVLITSIM
-144 LFITFTNV
+144 LFVTFTYI
-152 YKVYTLKLSL
+152 YKVYTFKLSL
-162 VMALALCA
+162 IMALALCT

-176 TLTTVT
+176 TLTTQLNVVS
-182 HPQDGAVQAADI
+182 PQAADI

-218 YACVVIGLLYSIIF
+218 YACVIIGLLYSIVF
-232 EILNIVLHMKEGELH
+232 EILNIVLHLTEQQWQC
-247 YPGLFV
+247 PGMFV

-314 WLMDEQVQESDTN
+314 WLMEEQVLESDTN
-327 LRTHDPL
+327 LKKHDPL
-334 NPRNSNPG
+334 NQRNSNPG
-342 TSDIKSLFRPFNMS
+342 ASDIKSLFRPFNMS
-356 CMDNVSI
+356 SMDNVSI

-377 KGAEE
+377 KGADE

-388 DLFEKFDELCKAH
+388 DLFEKFDELCLIH

-438 EAIQEFDRERGEGI
+438 DAIQEFDRERGEGI

-480 DVSFANKMESTGKP
+480 DVTFANKMESTGKP

-503 SRFLGGSYV
+503 SKFLGGSYV

-518 VFGHKTFFIEGR
+518 IFGHKTYFIEGR
-530 QLHSPYDH
+530 QLYSPYEH
-538 DQCLTPSNPVN
+538 DQCLTPSHPIN

-556 AASPQSILSFNHS
+556 AVSPQSPLSFNMS
-569 PQPPSRGSHRNNT
+569 PPFSVRDNYDTKNDKISPRIQDVNNF
-582 LAPHKPDS
+582 
-590 SNYLSPTPFHFR
+590 LSPNPFNFR
-602 TKASSL
+602 NKASSL

-617 LEDKREKAFPERA
+617 MDDKREKHFTEEN
-630 DSSSKSPTSVG
+630 DNSSKSPTSVG

-646 TNKLKNWKVPK
+646 TNKLRNWKVPR

-668 EIKKQEFGDK
+668 EIKKQDFGEK
-678 TIHFLETGAG
+678 SIHFLERGDNAG
-688 IGLQSNNGY
+688 IQSSNGY
-697 HQVPIVIESQDNKVA
+697 QQVPIVIESQDNKFA
-712 RPVHSSSKLN
+712 KPVQVQSSSKLN
-722 IPQSHEMAC
+722 IPQSHDMGS

-753 ARSSSYRSQYGRPN
+753 ARSSSYRSQYGRPQN
-767 HIEVP
+767 NIEA
-772 PPVRARSST
+772 PVSRARSST
-781 LSAHQGGAAGAAGVA
+781 IATQLEVT
-796 GAAGE
+796 
-801 GDAPR
+801 R
-806 PKERRL
+806 PKDRRL
-812 HLPLAPPA
+812 KLPLPAPAAVPS
-820 RADDSVSLCPSV
+820 RPHDDAVSLCPSV

-847 SIQHQIFALN
+847 SIQQQIFALN
-857 NTLAASQHD
+857 HTLATSQAD
-866 MMQQRVSGY
+866 MMQHRVSGY

-885 TSRSRLPPPLDAK
+885 HTAKSRLPPPLSEQ
-898 QVESLQKLRKQS
+898 QVQSLQKLRKQS
-910 DLHLIRCVQDNA
+910 DLQLIRCVQDNA
-922 RSGVNYF
+922 RSGINYF
-929 VQPPLTRFTLCFKTP
+929 VQPPLNRFTLFFK
-944 EMEKFYRDKAHRS
+944 ENVIEKHYRDKAHRS
-957 DDCEDFPPTLT
+957 DDSEDFPPTLT

-976 DILVSAIIFLSVA
+976 DILVSAIIFLAVSV
-989 ASTFALYDQWRRSI
+989 SVFILYGEWRHSL
-1003 GWFLFFILI
+1003 GWFVTLVLI
-1012 EAMATSLCVYRHY
+1012 QVVAMSLCVYRHY
-1025 LKWKTKNGT
+1025 LKWKTKNT
-1034 LVVTRTIRRSVKI
+1034 PHVNDTIRRSVRI
-1047 FKYLSNWYPWH
+1047 FRKLSDWIPWH

-1063 LISLPILAVLI
+1063 LISLPILAVII
-1074 NFSCQNTT
+1074 NFSCENTT
-1082 LTILQGQQPFYVYLF
+1082 MVILRGDQSFYVYLL
-1097 CTSVVHFCNFTQ
+1097 CVGIVHFCNFTQ

-1114 KNVLV
+1114 KNTLV
-1119 SAYSGLFLFLA
+1119 TLYAALFLFLA
-1130 VLGCH
+1130 ILGCK
-1135 EMHSRPG
+1135 
-1142 DSVHKTLSPL
+1142 D
-1152 TVANNETDFFN
+1152 ANTQLRSDINIPRSLVNNITDFMQTLTNDSTDWSDVNSTELVN
-1163 GTVNDLND
+1163 GL
-1171 GKVEFQHEIHLKE
+1171 QHELHLTE
-1184 LYLDTV
+1184 LYLDV
-1190 LLLMLVWF
+1190 ALLLILVWF

-1210 FYSNFEAN
+1210 FYSNVVAN
-1218 RDKQKVQNTRNQA
+1218 RDKQKVQNMRNQA

-1252 YSENHKDAGI
+1252 YSENYKDVGI

-1295 DELLERSEFQ
+1295 DELLEKPEFQ

-1324 PDLRRASRDPHE
+1324 PDLRHASSDPYD
-1336 HLFQLM
+1336 HLYQLM

-1350 VVDNFNQDLLEFDFI
+1350 VVENFNQDLLEFDFI
-1365 LRIGFN
+1365 LRIGYN

-1377 GVIGTTKLYYDI
+1377 GVIGTSKLYYDI

-1405 PKRIQVG
+1405 VKRIQVG
-1412 EACIPVLSSRYE
+1412 EASISVLSDRYD
-1424 FEQRGSVYVKGKD
+1424 FEPRGSVYVKGKD
-1437 DMNVYLVIGKR
+1437 NMNVYLVVGKKES
-1448 NA
+1448 

>member
-1 MSSPSGCVNC
+1 MSGHSGCVTC
-11 NDESEIDTKHEAECS
+11 NEGSDHYDTKHEDCS

-42 LAHNNPTT
+42 LAHNNSTT
-50 TCCGLSIP
+50 NCCGFAIP
-58 IAFERAAPGTW
+58 IAFERAAAGTW

-74 DSEVLEGQYRNSSFR
+74 DSEILEGQYRSSSFR

-99 LYILIFSITWFIYF
+99 LYILIFSVSWFIYF
-113 VVLGLGFNNMV
+113 IVLGMNGVN
-124 VKWPY
+124 VKWKF
-129 LCSIFGGVLLITCIM
+129 LCSLFAGVLLITCVM
-144 LFITFTNV
+144 LFVTFTNI
-152 YKVYTLKLSL
+152 YKLYTSKLSL
-162 VMALALCA
+162 IMALALCS

-176 TLTTVT
+176 TLTTQFQT
-182 HPQDGAVQAADI
+182 DLYKTADI
-194 SQSGHFTMCIEIL
+194 SQSGHFTMCLEIL

-218 YACVVIGLLYSIIF
+218 FACVITGLLYSIVF
-232 EILNIVLHMKEGELH
+232 EVLNVIAQLSEHELH
-247 YPGLFV
+247 YSGIFV

-314 WLMDEQVQESDTN
+314 CLMKEQVFESDTN
-327 LRTHDPL
+327 LKRHDPL
-334 NPRNSNPG
+334 NPRTSQPG
-342 TSDIKSLFRPFNMS
+342 ASDIKSLFRPFNMS
-356 CMDNVSI
+356 SMDNVSI

-388 DLFEKFDELCKAH
+388 DLFEKFDELCISH

-438 EAIQEFDRERGEGI
+438 DAIQEFDRERGEGV

-503 SRFLGGSYV
+503 SKFLGGSYV
-512 LEEGEE
+512 LEESEE
-518 VFGHKTFFIEGR
+518 VFGHKTYFIEGR
-530 QLHSPYDH
+530 QMSSPYDH
-538 DQCLTPSNPVN
+538 DHCLSPSNPIN

-556 AASPQSILSFNHS
+556 AVSPQSVLSFNNSPLPLSTKTSESSTEDKNHRSDVDHS
-569 PQPPSRGSHRNNT
+569 RNF
-582 LAPHKPDS
+582 
-590 SNYLSPTPFHFR
+590 LSPSPFNFR
-602 TKASSL
+602 NKASSL
-608 PSILDSDAE
+608 PSILDSDTE
-617 LEDKREKAFPERA
+617 MDEKKCFPERNGN
-630 DSSSKSPTSVG
+630 SSKSPTSVG

-646 TNKLKNWKVPK
+646 TNKLRNWRVPR
-657 FLRKHSDTPLH
+657 FLRKHSDAPMH
-668 EIKKQEFGDK
+668 EMKKRELSDK
-678 TIHFLETGAG
+678 TIHLVERGDDCV
-688 IGLQSNNGY
+688 QSNRGY
-697 HQVPIVIESQDNKVA
+697 HQVPIVIEAQEKRNQN
-712 RPVHSSSKLN
+712 SSKLN
-722 IPQSHEMAC
+722 LPNNHETA
-731 FEREIIDIRSYLSQS
+731 FEREVIDIRSYLSQS

-753 ARSSSYRSQYGRPN
+753 ARSSSYRSQYGRN
-767 HIEVP
+767 NTEVP
-772 PPVRARSST
+772 VCRARSST
-781 LSAHQGGAAGAAGVA
+781 LATQG
-796 GAAGE
+796 E
-801 GDAPR
+801 LIR
-806 PKERRL
+806 PKDRRL
-812 HLPLAPPA
+812 NLPLQA
-820 RADDSVSLCPSV
+820 RLDDAVSLCPSV

-847 SIQHQIFALN
+847 SIQQQIFALN
-857 NTLAASQHD
+857 HALATSQAD
-866 MMQQRVSGY
+866 MMQHRVSGY
-875 YTSSQSSLNE
+875 YTSSQSSVNDLP
-885 TSRSRLPPPLDAK
+885 SRARLPPPLNEE
-898 QVESLQKLRKQS
+898 QVQSLQKLRKQS
-910 DLHLIRCVQDNA
+910 DLQLIRCVQDNA
-922 RSGVNYF
+922 RSGINYF
-929 VQPPLTRFTLCFKTP
+929 VQPPLNRITLFFKYP
-944 EMEKFYRDKAHRS
+944 EMEMHYRDKAHRS

-976 DILVSAIIFLSVA
+976 DILVSAIILLA
-989 ASTFALYDQWRRSI
+989 AISSILIVYSEWQFTI
-1003 GWFLFFILI
+1003 GWFAFFIMI
-1012 EAMATSLCVYRHY
+1012 EAVAMAFCVYRHY
-1025 LKWKTKNGT
+1025 LKWKTKRDPHD
-1034 LVVTRTIRRSVKI
+1034 VTDTMRRSVKI
-1047 FKYLSNWYPWH
+1047 FRNLSNWYPWH

-1082 LTILQGQQPFYVYLF
+1082 LTILKGEQSFYVYLLYI
-1097 CTSVVHFCNFTQ
+1097 SVVHFCNFTQ
-1109 MNWLV
+1109 MSWLV
-1114 KNVLV
+1114 KNTLV
-1119 SAYSGLFLFLA
+1119 TLYAGLFLFFA

-1135 EMHSRPG
+1135 EANTQLLNSDIKLNPQM
-1142 DSVHKTLSPL
+1142 
-1152 TVANNETDFFN
+1152 VAQNITSFMLNVTSDDFMQN
-1163 GTVNDLND
+1163 GTVASDAVN
-1171 GKVEFQHEIHLKE
+1171 HEMHLTE
-1184 LYLDTV
+1184 LYLDIA
-1190 LLLMLVWF
+1190 LLLILVWF

-1210 FYSNFEAN
+1210 FYSNVVAN
-1218 RDKQKVQNTRNQA
+1218 RDKQRVQNMRNQA

-1245 QLKNTAK
+1245 QLKSTAK
-1252 YSENHKDAGI
+1252 YSENHRDVAI

-1295 DELLERSEFQ
+1295 DELLERQEFQ

-1324 PDLRRASRDPHE
+1324 PDLRARSSRGAYD
-1336 HLFQLM
+1336 HLYQLM

-1350 VVDNFNQDLLEFDFI
+1350 VVENFNQDLLEFDFI
-1365 LRIGFN
+1365 LRIGYN
-1371 FGDVTA
+1371 YGDVTA

-1412 EACIPVLSSRYE
+1412 EACIPVLSLKYE
-1424 FEQRGSVYVKGKD
+1424 LEPRGSVYVKGKD
-1437 DMNVYLVIGKR
+1437 NMNVYLVVKKKDD
-1448 NA
+1448 

>member
-1 MSSPSGCVNC
+1 MSAPSGCVSC
-11 NDESEIDTKHEAECS
+11 KDESEFDGRHEAEWS
-26 EGEDAQIRI
+26 EGEDAQIRL

-50 TCCGLSIP
+50 NCCGLTIP
-58 IAFERAAPGTW
+58 IAFERAATGTW

-74 DSEVLEGQYRNSSFR
+74 DSEILEGQYRSSSFR

-99 LYILIFSITWFIYF
+99 LYILIFSISWFVYF
-113 VVLGLGFNNMV
+113 VVLGLNGITI
-124 VKWPY
+124 KWPS
-129 LCSIFGGVLLITCIM
+129 LCSIFAGVLLITSVM

-152 YKVYTLKLSL
+152 YKVYTFKLSL
-162 VMALALCA
+162 VMALALCT

-176 TLTTVT
+176 TLTTQMESAMY
-182 HPQDGAVQAADI
+182 HAADI

-218 YACVVIGLLYSIIF
+218 YACVIIGLLYSIVF
-232 EILNIVLHMKEGELH
+232 EVLNIVLHLSEQNWQF
-247 YPGLFV
+247 PGMFV

-314 WLMDEQVQESDTN
+314 WLMEEQVLESEPN
-327 LRTHDPL
+327 LKPHNPL

-342 TSDIKSLFRPFNMS
+342 ASDIKSLFRPFNMS

-363 LFADIVGFTRMSSN
+363 LFADIVGFTRMSGN

-388 DLFEKFDELCKAH
+388 DLFEKFDELCQVH

-438 EAIQEFDRERGEGI
+438 EAIQEFDRERSEGI

-480 DVSFANKMESTGKP
+480 DVTFANKMESTGKP

-518 VFGHKTFFIEGR
+518 VFGHKTYFIEGR

-569 PQPPSRGSHRNNT
+569 PLPLSSRGSVKEPRTPRKADANNF
-582 LAPHKPDS
+582 
-590 SNYLSPTPFHFR
+590 LSPTPFNFR

-617 LEDKREKAFPERA
+617 LEEKRENVFLERA

-646 TNKLKNWKVPK
+646 TNKLKSWKVPK

-668 EIKKQEFGDK
+668 ELKKQDLNDK
-678 TIHFLETGAG
+678 GIHFLERGDGVA
-688 IGLQSNNGY
+688 SNNGY
-697 HQVPIVIESQDNKVA
+697 HQVPIVIESQDNKMRVA
-712 RPVHSSSKLN
+712 SSSKLN
-722 IPQSHEMAC
+722 VPVSQEMAS

-767 HIEVP
+767 NIEVP
-772 PPVRARSST
+772 VCRARSST
-781 LSAHQGGAAGAAGVA
+781 LTTQGEAR
-796 GAAGE
+796 
-801 GDAPR
+801 PR
-806 PKERRL
+806 ERRL
-812 HLPLAPPA
+812 HLPLPSPQPRAP
-820 RADDSVSLCPSV
+820 DDAVSLCPSV

-847 SIQHQIFALN
+847 SIQQQIFALN
-857 NTLAASQHD
+857 HTLAASQND
-866 MMQQRVSGY
+866 MLQHRVSGY

-885 TSRSRLPPPLDAK
+885 TSRARLPPPLDDK
-898 QVESLQKLRKQS
+898 QVQSLQKLRKQS
-910 DLHLIRCVQDNA
+910 DLQLIRCVQDNA
-922 RSGVNYF
+922 RSGINYF
-929 VQPPLTRFTLCFKTP
+929 VQPPLNRFTLFFKTP
-944 EMEKFYRDKAHRS
+944 EIERHYRDKAHRS
-957 DDCEDFPPTLT
+957 DDTEDFPPTLT

-976 DILVSAIIFLSVA
+976 DILVSAVIFIAVA
-989 ASTFALYDQWRRSI
+989 VSTFLIYDQWRLSI
-1003 GWFLFFILI
+1003 GWFISFILI
-1012 EAMATSLCVYRHY
+1012 EVVAMTLCVYRHY
-1025 LKWKTKNGT
+1025 LKWKTKTDPFDPQNNQ
-1034 LVVTRTIRRSVKI
+1034 LRKSDKV

-1058 LSGSL
+1058 VSGSL

-1082 LTILQGQQPFYVYLF
+1082 MTILKGEQSFYVYLL
-1097 CTSVVHFCNFTQ
+1097 TISIVHFCNFTQ

-1119 SAYSGLFLFLA
+1119 TMYAGLFLFLA
-1130 VLGCH
+1130 VFGCREVNTRILDGDINLTPPVIAH
-1135 EMHSRPG
+1135 NFSDPSNMTLDMLDQMFLNNTSEFDGGMH
-1142 DSVHKTLSPL
+1142 H
-1152 TVANNETDFFN
+1152 
-1163 GTVNDLND
+1163 
-1171 GKVEFQHEIHLKE
+1171 QIHLTE
-1184 LYLDTV
+1184 LYIDIA

-1198 LNREFEI
+1198 LNHEFEI

-1210 FYSNFEAN
+1210 FYSNMVAN
-1218 RDKQKVQNTRNQA
+1218 RDKQRVQNMRNQA

-1252 YSENHKDAGI
+1252 YSENHKDVGI
-1262 IFASIVNFN
+1262 IFASIINFN

-1282 EYLRVLNE
+1282 EFLRVLNE

-1295 DELLERSEFQ
+1295 DELLERPEFQ

-1324 PDLRRASRDPHE
+1324 PDLRHASRATYD
-1336 HLFQLM
+1336 HLFQLVE
-1342 DFALEMQK
+1342 FALEMQK

-1412 EACIPVLSSRYE
+1412 EACIPVLSTWYD
-1424 FEQRGSVYVKGKD
+1424 FEPRGSVYVKGKD
-1437 DMNVYLVIGKR
+1437 NMNVYLLVGRKEP
-1448 NA
+1448 

>member
-1 MSSPSGCVNC
+1 MSTPSGCVNC
-11 NDESEIDTKHEAECS
+11 SNGSQQFDVKHDTECS
-26 EGEDAQIRI
+26 EAEDAQIRL

-50 TCCGLSIP
+50 NCCGLAIP
-58 IAFERAAPGTW
+58 IAFERAAHGIW

-74 DSEVLEGQYRNSSFR
+74 DSEILEGQYRSSSFR

-99 LYILIFSITWFIYF
+99 LYILIFSISWFVYF
-113 VVLGLGFNNMV
+113 VGLGLNGV
-124 VKWPY
+124 TVKWPF
-129 LCSIFGGVLLITCIM
+129 LSSMFGGVLLITSVM
-144 LFITFTNV
+144 LFVTFTYI
-152 YKVYTLKLSL
+152 YKVYTFKLSL
-162 VMALALCA
+162 IMALALCT

-176 TLTTVT
+176 TLTTQLDIDS
-182 HPQDGAVQAADI
+182 PQAADI
-194 SQSGHFTMCIEIL
+194 SQSGHFTICIEIL

-218 YACVVIGLLYSIIF
+218 YACVIIGLLYSIVF
-232 EILNIVLHMKEGELH
+232 EILNIVLHLTEQQWQC
-247 YPGLFV
+247 PGMFV

-314 WLMDEQVQESDTN
+314 WLMEEQVLESETN
-327 LRTHDPL
+327 LKTHDPL
-334 NPRNSNPG
+334 HQRNSNPG
-342 TSDIKSLFRPFNMS
+342 ASDIKSLFRPFNMS
-356 CMDNVSI
+356 SMDNVSI

-377 KGAEE
+377 KGADE

-388 DLFEKFDELCKAH
+388 DLFEKFDELCQIH

-438 EAIQEFDRERGEGI
+438 DAIQEFDRESGEGV

-480 DVSFANKMESTGKP
+480 DVTFANKMESTGKP

-518 VFGHKTFFIEGR
+518 VFGHKTYFIEGR
-530 QLHSPYDH
+530 QLYSPYDH
-538 DQCLTPSNPVN
+538 DQCLTPSHPIN

-556 AASPQSILSFNHS
+556 AVSPQSALSFNTS
-569 PQPPSRGSHRNNT
+569 PPFSAKDNDMKNDRISPRIHDAKNF
-582 LAPHKPDS
+582 
-590 SNYLSPTPFHFR
+590 LSPNPFNFR
-602 TKASSL
+602 NKASSL
-608 PSILDSDAE
+608 PSILDSDAD
-617 LEDKREKAFPERA
+617 LDDKREKHFPEEN
-630 DSSSKSPTSVG
+630 DNSSKSPTSVG

-646 TNKLKNWKVPK
+646 TNKLRNWKVPR

-668 EIKKQEFGDK
+668 EIKKQDYCEK
-678 TIHFLETGAG
+678 TIHFLERGDGAG
-688 IGLQSNNGY
+688 IQSSNGY
-697 HQVPIVIESQDNKVA
+697 QQVPIVIETQDNKSA
-712 RPVHSSSKLN
+712 KPVQMQSSSKLN
-722 IPQSHEMAC
+722 IPQSHDIGS

-753 ARSSSYRSQYGRPN
+753 ARSSSYRSQYGRPHN
-767 HIEVP
+767 NMEVS
-772 PPVRARSST
+772 VCRARSST
-781 LSAHQGGAAGAAGVA
+781 ITTQG
-796 GAAGE
+796 
-801 GDAPR
+801 DFLR

-812 HLPLAPPA
+812 NLPLPVPSAPPPPPV
-820 RADDSVSLCPSV
+820 RPQDDAVSLCPSV

-847 SIQHQIFALN
+847 SIQQQIFALN
-857 NTLAASQHD
+857 HALATSQAD
-866 MMQQRVSGY
+866 MMQHRVSGY

-885 TSRSRLPPPLDAK
+885 HMTKGRLPPPLNEQ
-898 QVESLQKLRKQS
+898 QVQSLQKLRKQS
-910 DLHLIRCVQDNA
+910 DLQLIRCVQDNA
-922 RSGVNYF
+922 RSGINYF
-929 VQPPLTRFTLCFKTP
+929 VQPPLNRFTLFFK
-944 EMEKFYRDKAHRS
+944 EVEIEKHYRDKAHRS
-957 DDCEDFPPTLT
+957 DDSEDFPPTLT

-976 DILVSAIIFLSVA
+976 DILVSAIIFVAVTVSV
-989 ASTFALYDQWRRSI
+989 FILYGEWRHSI
-1003 GWFLFFILI
+1003 GLFFGLALI
-1012 EAMATSLCVYRHY
+1012 QVVAMALCVYRHY
-1025 LKWKTKNGT
+1025 LKWKTKNAPH
-1034 LVVTRTIRRSVKI
+1034 VTDTIRRSVRI
-1047 FKYLSNWYPWH
+1047 FRNLSNWIPWH
-1058 LSGSL
+1058 MCGSL
-1063 LISLPILAVLI
+1063 LISLPILAVI
-1074 NFSCQNTT
+1074 NNFSCENTT
-1082 LTILQGQQPFYVYLF
+1082 LVILRGDQSFYVYLL
-1097 CTSVVHFCNFTQ
+1097 CVTIVHFCNFTQ

-1114 KNVLV
+1114 KNTLV
-1119 SAYSGLFLFLA
+1119 TLYAALFLFVV

-1135 EMHSRPG
+1135 DANTQVTG
-1142 DSVHKTLSPL
+1142 DINIPRVLIYNMSDFVDSLANVTSEWINPANSTDPAKGLHELHL
-1152 TVANNETDFFN
+1152 T
-1163 GTVNDLND
+1163 
-1171 GKVEFQHEIHLKE
+1171 E
-1184 LYLDTV
+1184 LYLDIA
-1190 LLLMLVWF
+1190 LLLILVWF

-1210 FYSNFEAN
+1210 FYSNVVAN
-1218 RDKQKVQNTRNQA
+1218 RDKQRVQNMRNQA

-1252 YSENHKDAGI
+1252 YSENYKDVGI

-1277 YLKGK
+1277 YLMGK

-1295 DELLERSEFQ
+1295 DELLEKSEFQ

-1324 PDLRRASRDPHE
+1324 PDLRHAARDPYE
-1336 HLFQLM
+1336 HLYQLM

-1350 VVDNFNQDLLEFDFI
+1350 VVENFNQDLLEFDFI
-1365 LRIGFN
+1365 LRIGYN

-1405 PKRIQVG
+1405 VKRIQVG
-1412 EACIPVLSSRYE
+1412 EACISVLSNRYE
-1424 FEQRGSVYVKGKD
+1424 FEPRGSVYVKGKD
-1437 DMNVYLVIGKR
+1437 DMNVYLVVGKKET
-1448 NA
+1448 

>member
-1 MSSPSGCVNC
+1 MSTKSGCVSC
-11 NDESEIDTKHEAECS
+11 NGGSELYETKHDPECS
-26 EGEDAQIRI
+26 EGEDAQIRL

-50 TCCGLSIP
+50 NCCGFAIP

-74 DSEVLEGQYRNSSFR
+74 DSEILEGQYRSSSFR

-99 LYILIFSITWFIYF
+99 LYILIFSISWFVYF
-113 VVLGLGFNNMV
+113 VVLGLYGITI
-124 VKWPY
+124 KWPF
-129 LCSIFGGVLLITCIM
+129 LCSIFAGVVLITCAM
-144 LFITFTNV
+144 LFVTFTDI
-152 YKVYTLKLSL
+152 YKIFTFRLSL
-162 VMALALCA
+162 VMALALCT

-176 TLTTVT
+176 TLTTQLETTVS
-182 HPQDGAVQAADI
+182 QVADI
-194 SQSGHFTMCIEIL
+194 SQSGHFTICIEIL

-218 YACVVIGLLYSIIF
+218 FACVIIGILYSIVF
-232 EILNIVLHMKEGELH
+232 EILNIILHLSEQEWQ
-247 YPGLFV
+247 YPGMFV
-253 RILLQL
+253 RVLLQL

-314 WLMDEQVQESDTN
+314 WLMEEQVLECETN
-327 LRTHDPL
+327 FKTQHSLHPRT
-334 NPRNSNPG
+334 SNPG
-342 TSDIKSLFRPFNMS
+342 ASDIKSLFRPFNMS
-356 CMDNVSI
+356 SMDNVSI

-388 DLFEKFDELCKAH
+388 DLFEKFDELCQIH

-438 EAIQEFDRERGEGI
+438 EAIQEFDRERGEGV

-480 DVSFANKMESTGKP
+480 DVTFANKMESTGKP
-494 GRVHISEET
+494 GRVHISEQT
-503 SRFLGGSYV
+503 SKFLVGSYV
-512 LEEGEE
+512 LEEGDE
-518 VFGHKTFFIEGR
+518 VFGHKTYFIEGR
-530 QLHSPYDH
+530 QLNSPYDH
-538 DQCLTPSNPVN
+538 DQCITPSNPIN
-549 LRLIISP
+549 PRLIISP
-556 AASPQSILSFNHS
+556 AASPQSNLTYNHT
-569 PQPPSRGSHRNNT
+569 PLPLFHQTQKMPNEKKGSSKGDTN
-582 LAPHKPDS
+582 S
-590 SNYLSPTPFHFR
+590 SNFLSPNPFNFR

-617 LEDKREKAFPERA
+617 LDEKREKVFVESN
-630 DSSSKSPTSVG
+630 DNSSKSPTSVG

-646 TNKLKNWKVPK
+646 TNKLKNWKVPR

-668 EIKKQEFGDK
+668 EMKKQNFSDK
-678 TIHFLETGAG
+678 TIHFLERGDENG
-688 IGLQSNNGY
+688 SQSNNGY
-697 HQVPIVIESQDNKVA
+697 QQVPIVIESQDNKH
-712 RPVHSSSKLN
+712 RPVQSSSKIHVAQGQDLA
-722 IPQSHEMAC
+722 S
-731 FEREIIDIRSYLSQS
+731 FEKEIIDIRSYLSQS

-767 HIEVP
+767 AET
-772 PPVRARSST
+772 PVCRARSST
-781 LSAHQGGAAGAAGVA
+781 LATQGELV
-796 GAAGE
+796 
-801 GDAPR
+801 R
-806 PKERRL
+806 PKDRRL
-812 HLPLAPPA
+812 NLPLPTAQSP
-820 RADDSVSLCPSV
+820 RVQDDSISLCPSV

-857 NTLAASQHD
+857 QAALATSQND
-866 MMQQRVSGY
+866 IMQHRVSGY

-885 TSRSRLPPPLDAK
+885 MTSKSRLPPPLNEQ
-898 QVESLQKLRKQS
+898 QVQSLQKLRKQS
-910 DLHLIRCVQDNA
+910 DLQLIRCVQDSA
-922 RSGVNYF
+922 RSGINYF
-929 VQPPLTRFTLCFKTP
+929 VQPPLNRFTLFFKSP
-944 EMEKFYRDKAHRS
+944 EMEEHYRDKAHRS
-957 DDCEDFPPTLT
+957 DDSEDFPPTLT

-976 DILVSAIIFLSVA
+976 DIIASAIIFIAVTVSI
-989 ASTFALYDQWRRSI
+989 FILYSEWRHSY
-1003 GWFLFFILI
+1003 GWVIFFIVI
-1012 EAMATSLCVYRHY
+1012 ETVAMSLCVYRHY
-1025 LKWKTKNGT
+1025 LKWKTKNDP
-1034 LVVTRTIRRSVKI
+1034 LVTNTIRRSVKI
-1047 FKYLSNWYPWH
+1047 FKKLSNWWPWH

-1082 LTILQGQQPFYVYLF
+1082 MTILKGEQSFYVYLL
-1097 CTSVVHFCNFTQ
+1097 CIGIVQFCNFTQ
-1109 MNWLV
+1109 MSWLV
-1114 KNVLV
+1114 KNTLV
-1119 SAYSGLFLFLA
+1119 TLYAGLFLFFA

-1135 EMHSRPG
+1135 EANTQLLDG
-1142 DSVHKTLSPL
+1142 DISFNSFSQILVHNTTFSNI
-1152 TVANNETDFFN
+1152 TNGSYDNWTDYN
-1163 GTVNDLND
+1163 GT
-1171 GKVEFQHEIHLKE
+1171 EIYEGAKHKMHLTE
-1184 LYLDTV
+1184 LYLDIA

-1210 FYSNFEAN
+1210 FYSNVVAN
-1218 RDKQKVQNTRNQA
+1218 LDKQKVQNMRNQA

-1252 YSENHKDAGI
+1252 YSENHKDVGI

-1295 DELLERSEFQ
+1295 DELLERPQFQ

-1324 PDLRRASRDPHE
+1324 PDLRHTSRGTYD
-1336 HLFQLM
+1336 HLYQLM

-1365 LRIGFN
+1365 LRIGYN

-1405 PKRIQVG
+1405 VKRIQVG
-1412 EACIPVLSSRYE
+1412 EACVPVLSARYE
-1424 FEQRGSVYVKGKD
+1424 FEPRGSVYVKGKD
-1437 DMNVYLVIGKR
+1437 NMNVYLVAGKKDI
-1448 NA
+1448 

>member
-1 MSSPSGCVNC
+1 MSAPSGCVSC
-11 NDESEIDTKHEAECS
+11 SDGSQQFDGKHDADCS
-26 EGEDAQIRI
+26 EGEDAQIRL

-42 LAHNNPTT
+42 LAHNNSTT
-50 TCCGLSIP
+50 NCCGLAIP

-74 DSEVLEGQYRNSSFR
+74 DSEILEGQYRSSSFR

-99 LYILIFSITWFIYF
+99 LYILIFSISWFVYF
-113 VVLGLGFNNMV
+113 VGLGLNGV
-124 VKWPY
+124 TVKWPF
-129 LCSIFGGVLLITCIM
+129 LCSMFAGVLLITSVM
-144 LFITFTNV
+144 LFVTFTNI
-152 YKVYTLKLSL
+152 YKVYTFKLSL
-162 VMALALCA
+162 VMALALCT

-176 TLTTVT
+176 TLTT
-182 HPQDGAVQAADI
+182 QLEIDSSQAADI

-218 YACVVIGLLYSIIF
+218 FACVIIGFLYSIVF
-232 EILNIVLHMKEGELH
+232 EVLNIFLHLTEQQWQS
-247 YPGLFV
+247 PGMFV

-314 WLMDEQVQESDTN
+314 WLMEEQVLESDTN
-327 LRTHDPL
+327 LKPHDPL

-342 TSDIKSLFRPFNMS
+342 ASDIKSLFRPFNMS
-356 CMDNVSI
+356 SMDNVSI
-363 LFADIVGFTRMSSN
+363 LFADIVGFTKMSSN

-388 DLFEKFDELCKAH
+388 DLFEKFDELCQNH

-480 DVSFANKMESTGKP
+480 DVTFANKMESTGRP

-503 SRFLGGSYV
+503 AKFLGGSYI

-518 VFGHKTFFIEGR
+518 VFGHKTYFIEGR
-530 QLHSPYDH
+530 QLYAPYNFDH
-538 DQCLTPSNPVN
+538 CLTPSNPVN

-556 AASPQSILSFNHS
+556 AASPQSVLSFNNS
-569 PQPPSRGSHRNNT
+569 PGPLASRERHLNRDGKFSPRT
-582 LAPHKPDS
+582 ADS
-590 SNYLSPTPFHFR
+590 GNFLSPNPFNFR
-602 TKASSL
+602 AKASSL

-617 LEDKREKAFPERA
+617 LDDKREKAFIDRN

-646 TNKLKNWKVPK
+646 TNKLKNWKVPR

-668 EIKKQEFGDK
+668 EIKKELNEK
-678 TIHFLETGAG
+678 TIHLLEIEGG
-688 IGLQSNNGY
+688 VLQSNNGY
-697 HQVPIVIESQDNKVA
+697 HQVPIVIESHDNKCG
-712 RPVHSSSKLN
+712 RPVQSSSKLN
-722 IPQSHEMAC
+722 LPQNNDMVS
-731 FEREIIDIRSYLSQS
+731 FEKEIIDIRSYLSQS

-753 ARSSSYRSQYGRPN
+753 ARSSSYRSQYGRSN
-767 HIEVP
+767 NIEVP
-772 PPVRARSST
+772 VCRARSST
-781 LSAHQGGAAGAAGVA
+781 ITAQGEVVRPK
-796 GAAGE
+796 
-801 GDAPR
+801 DRRLNLPLPSPQPR
-806 PKERRL
+806 PQ
-812 HLPLAPPA
+812 
-820 RADDSVSLCPSV
+820 DDAVSLCPSV

-847 SIQHQIFALN
+847 SIQQQIFALN
-857 NTLAASQHD
+857 HATLATSQAD
-866 MMQQRVSGY
+866 MMQHRVSGY

-885 TSRSRLPPPLDAK
+885 LSSRCRLPPPLNEQ
-898 QVESLQKLRKQS
+898 QVQSLQKLRKQS
-910 DLHLIRCVQDNA
+910 DLQLIRCVQDNA
-922 RSGVNYF
+922 RSGINYF
-929 VQPPLTRFTLCFKTP
+929 VQPPLNRFTLFFKAND
-944 EMEKFYRDKAHRS
+944 MEKHYRDKAHRS

-976 DILVSAIIFLSVA
+976 DILVSAIIFLAVTTS
-989 ASTFALYDQWRRSI
+989 
-1003 GWFLFFILI
+1003 ILI
-1012 EAMATSLCVYRHY
+1012 LYREWRHSIVYFHLLLLIEIIAMSLCVYRHY
-1025 LKWKTKNGT
+1025 LKWKTKT
-1034 LVVTRTIRRSVKI
+1034 LELTGVIGRSIKI
-1047 FKYLSNWYPWH
+1047 FKKCSNWYPWH

-1074 NFSCQNTT
+1074 NFSCQNSTVV
-1082 LTILQGQQPFYVYLF
+1082 ILRGEQSFYVYLL
-1097 CTSVVHFCNFTQ
+1097 CISIVHFCNFTQ
-1109 MNWLV
+1109 MCWLV
-1114 KNVLV
+1114 KNTLV
-1119 SAYSGLFLFLA
+1119 TLYAVLFLFLA
-1130 VLGCH
+1130 VLGCR
-1135 EMHSRPG
+1135 EANTQTDG
-1142 DSVHKTLSPL
+1142 DIINPQLFAHNLTSDYLDNITSVNYSLG
-1152 TVANNETDFFN
+1152 NIN
-1163 GTVNDLND
+1163 GTRGEEAVHHML
-1171 GKVEFQHEIHLKE
+1171 HLTE
-1184 LYLDTV
+1184 LYIDV
-1190 LLLMLVWF
+1190 ALLLMLVWF

-1210 FYSNFEAN
+1210 FYSNVVAN
-1218 RDKQKVQNTRNQA
+1218 RDKQRVQNMRNQA
-1231 DWLLHNIIPRHVAD
+1231 DWLLHNIIPRHVAE

-1252 YSENHKDAGI
+1252 YSENHKDVGI

-1295 DELLERSEFQ
+1295 DELLEKPEFQ

-1324 PDLRRASRDPHE
+1324 PNLRHASRGTYD
-1336 HLFQLM
+1336 HLHQLM

-1365 LRIGFN
+1365 LRIGYN

-1405 PKRIQVG
+1405 VKRIQVG
-1412 EACIPVLSSRYE
+1412 ASCLPVLSNRYE
-1424 FEQRGSVYVKGKD
+1424 FEPRGSVYVKGKD
-1437 DMNVYLVIGKR
+1437 NMNVYLVVGKIDT
-1448 NA
+1448 